1 MYIPSIRPG
10 RIASAIAAA
19 VMTASLV
26 AAPAYADSHV
36 VATIG
41 ADLTPAQKQTVIDYF
56 GSNMNGADIIYV
68 TNADE
73 HAHLDGYIPYEQI
86 GNATYSCALICP
98 TTSGGIRVRAANLNY
113 VTADMLA
120 SALSSAGVRNADV
133 IAICPFKVS
142 GTGALTGVLL
152 AYETATGQPLDQT
165 KKDVATQ
172 ELVVTQT
179 ISNQVGPDA
188 ATLIVNDVKA
198 NVIMNNVTDES
209 QIDAIVETTVNNVVN
224 NTTINNVD
232 NSTTIVDNST
242 TVIDN
247 STVNVTEVTVNNN
260 PSGLTDEDIA
270 ALKEL
275 AKSYAAAGY
284 NYNDM
289 AETLNTVSQNA
300 SASSG
305 IADPMAKELADAA
318 DSAAKDSG
326 AGSAGDAVAKADDAG
341 ATTGTAGTQ
350 IGAAGATTGAA
361 DTASTPNA
369 GTATDATDVSSAT
382 TGTTGAAGAAT
393 DAAGTTAGA
402 ADGAAAGTTT
412 DTNAT
417 PGAGTTDAASTPT
430 ETPAPSIFDGT
441 DDAALGDDV
450 HVTATDQSAAAD
462 TTTTGAGEPA
472 TDPNDPFANV
482 TWDESGD
489 TSQQPGG
496 QPADGQTG
504 AETTGAE
511 AGQPSSSEPPQ
522 TPGDT
527 ADSATLPEP
536 PVPAQS
542 SSVTLV
548 AAATARAT
556 DLVDGTALAVFEEN
570 GQYGLTDAVDGAHLT
585 DAAYT
590 NAFQASDGLVVATQA
605 ADGKMVLLDA
615 QGKQLLSGAYDE
627 IRILSAKW
635 ALGIQRGSMEFD
647 NSVDV
652 YYLPGS
658 TTMPAGTTTSD
669 LLSDAR
675 ANGDYVNIVAASGAV
690 SAYNTSFMPVEG
702 AAPTAIDDFSYAGV
716 SSPDATLDGAAAAA
730 EPAALPALGGTELAV
745 DETTVASPA
754 EGTAGA
760 GAQPA
765 EGVAAPAQETPAGQP
780 TEGVATPT
788 DATTAEQPA
797 GGAGAATPADAAT
810 SEQPV
815 DGTSEAA
822 GEPAATA
829 LPQNAVELSDTNGL
843 LYTAAGA
850 DNKTHLYDANGLD
863 LFNLGFD
870 QVISAH
876 NGGAVVL
883 VDKTANVA
891 WAFQVKAPATL

>member
-26 AAPAYADSHV
+26 AAPAYADSRV

-56 GSNMNGADIIYV
+56 GSNMDGADIIYV
-68 TNADE
+68 TNEDE

-98 TTSGGIRVRAANLNY
+98 TTSGGIHVRAANLNY

-179 ISNQVGPDA
+179 ISNQVGSDA

-224 NTTINNVD
+224 NTTVNNVD

-275 AKSYAAAGY
+275 AKSYASAGY
-284 NYNDM
+284 NYDDM

-300 SASSG
+300 SAASG

-318 DSAAKDSG
+318 ESAAKDNS
-326 AGSAGDAVAKADDAG
+326 AGSADDTGADAG
-341 ATTGTAGTQ
+341 AAGTTT
-350 IGAAGATTGAA
+350 GAAGA
-361 DTASTPNA
+361 ASAPGA
-369 GTATDATDVSSAT
+369 GTVGAT
-382 TGTTGAAGAAT
+382 GAAT

-402 ADGAAAGTTT
+402 TDGAAAGTTT
-412 DTNAT
+412 DTSAA
-417 PGAGTTDAASTPT
+417 PGTGTTDAASTPT
-430 ETPAPSIFDGT
+430 ETPTPSIFDGT

-462 TTTTGAGEPA
+462 TTTTETGEPA
-472 TDPNDPFANV
+472 TNPNDPFASV
-482 TWDESGD
+482 KWDESGD
-489 TSQQPGG
+489 ASQQPGS
-496 QPADGQTG
+496 QPTDGQTG
-504 AETTGAE
+504 TETTGAE
-511 AGQPSSSEPPQ
+511 SGQPSSGEPAQ
-522 TPGDT
+522 TADGTADT
-527 ADSATLPEP
+527 ALPEP
-536 PVPAQS
+536 PTPAQS

-548 AAATARAT
+548 ASATARAT
-556 DLVDGTALAVFEEN
+556 DLVDGTTLTVFEEN
-570 GQYGLTDAVDGAHLT
+570 GQYGLADMVDGTHLT
-585 DAAYT
+585 EAVYT
-590 NAFQASDGLVVATQA
+590 NAFQATDGLVTATQA

-615 QGKQLLSGAYDE
+615 QGKQLLSGPYDE
-627 IRILSAKW
+627 VRVLSTKW

-647 NSVDV
+647 NAVDV

-658 TTMPAGTTTSD
+658 TTIPAGTTTSD

-675 ANGDYVNIVAASGAV
+675 ANGDYLNIVAASGAV
-690 SAYNTSFMPVEG
+690 SAYNASFMPVEG
-702 AAPTAIDDFSYAGV
+702 AVPADINDFSYAGAT
-716 SSPDATLDGAAAAA
+716 STDATLDGAVATA
-730 EPAALPALGGTELAV
+730 EPSALPAMGGTELAV
-745 DETTVASPA
+745 DEATVASPA
-754 EGTAGA
+754 EGTAEA
-760 GAQPA
+760 SAQPT
-765 EGVAAPAQETPAGQP
+765 EGIAAPGEAAPAGQP
-780 TEGVATPT
+780 TEGAT
-788 DATTAEQPA
+788 A
-797 GGAGAATPADAAT
+797 PADAAT
-810 SEQPV
+810 SEQPA
-815 DGTSEAA
+815 DSTSATT
-822 GEPAATA
+822 GEPAAATA
-829 LPQNAVELSDTNGL
+829 LPQNAIELAGTTGL
-843 LYTAAGA
+843 LYTATGA
-850 DNKTHLYDANGLD
+850 DNKTHLFDANGLD
-863 LFNLGFD
+863 LFSLGFD

-876 NGGAVVL
+876 NGGAVIL
-883 VDKTANVA
+883 VDKTSNVA

>member
-26 AAPAYADSHV
+26 AAPAYADSRV

-56 GSNMNGADIIYV
+56 GSNMDGADIIYV
-68 TNADE
+68 TNEDE

-98 TTSGGIRVRAANLNY
+98 TTSGGIHVRAANLNY

-152 AYETATGQPLDQT
+152 AYETATGQPLDQA

-179 ISNQVGPDA
+179 ISNQVGSDA

-260 PSGLTDEDIA
+260 LSGLTDEDIA

-275 AKSYAAAGY
+275 AKSYASAGY
-284 NYNDM
+284 NYDDM

-300 SASSG
+300 SAASG
-305 IADPMAKELADAA
+305 ITDPMAKELADAA
-318 DSAAKDSG
+318 ESAAKDNG
-326 AGSAGDAVAKADDAG
+326 AGSAGDTGADAG
-341 ATTGTAGTQ
+341 
-350 IGAAGATTGAA
+350 
-361 DTASTPNA
+361 
-369 GTATDATDVSSAT
+369 
-382 TGTTGAAGAAT
+382 
-393 DAAGTTAGA
+393 AAGTTAGA
-402 ADGAAAGTTT
+402 AGAEAGAAGTTTETAGATGATTDAAGTGTGSAEGAAAGTTT
-412 DTNAT
+412 DTSAT
-417 PGAGTTDAASTPT
+417 PGAGTTDAASTTT

-441 DDAALGDDV
+441 DDAALGDNV

-462 TTTTGAGEPA
+462 TATTEPGEPA
-472 TDPNDPFANV
+472 TDPNDSFASV
-482 TWDESGD
+482 KWDESGD
-489 TSQQPGG
+489 ASQQPGS
-496 QPADGQTG
+496 QPTDGQTG
-504 AETTGAE
+504 TETTGTE
-511 AGQPSSSEPPQ
+511 SGQPSSGEPAQ
-522 TPGDT
+522 TPDGTADT
-527 ADSATLPEP
+527 ALPEP
-536 PVPAQS
+536 PAPAQS

-548 AAATARAT
+548 ASATARAT
-556 DLVDGTALAVFEEN
+556 DLVDGTTLTVFEEN
-570 GQYGLTDAVDGAHLT
+570 GQYGLADMVDGTRLT
-585 DAAYT
+585 EAVYT
-590 NAFQASDGLVVATQA
+590 NAFQATDGLVTATQA
-605 ADGKMVLLDA
+605 ADGKMILLDA
-615 QGKQLLSGAYDE
+615 QGKQLLSGPYDE
-627 IRILSAKW
+627 IRVLSAKW

-647 NSVDV
+647 NAVDV
-652 YYLPGS
+652 YYLPGN
-658 TTMPAGTTTSD
+658 TTMPVGTTTSD
-669 LLSDAR
+669 LLSDAQ
-675 ANGDYVNIVAASGAV
+675 ANGDYLNIVAASGAV
-690 SAYNTSFMPVEG
+690 SAYNASFTPVEG
-702 AAPTAIDDFSYAGV
+702 AVPADINDFSYAGTDAALEGTGTADG
-716 SSPDATLDGAAAAA
+716 SS
-730 EPAALPALGGTELAV
+730 ALPAMGGTELPV
-745 DETTVASPA
+745 DEATVASPA
-754 EGTAGA
+754 EGTAEA
-760 GAQPA
+760 SAQST
-765 EGVAAPAQETPAGQP
+765 EGIAAPAEAVPAGQP
-780 TEGVATPT
+780 TEGI
-788 DATTAEQPA
+788 
-797 GGAGAATPADAAT
+797 AAPADAAT
-810 SEQPV
+810 SEQPANS
-815 DGTSEAA
+815 TSATT
-822 GEPAATA
+822 GEPAAATA
-829 LPQNAVELSDTNGL
+829 LPQNAIELAGTNGL
-843 LYTAAGA
+843 LYTATGA

-870 QVISAH
+870 QVISTH
-876 NGGAVVL
+876 DGAAIIL

-891 WAFQVKAPATL
+891 WAFQVKTPATL

>member
-26 AAPAYADSHV
+26 AAPAYADSRV

-198 NVIMNNVTDES
+198 NVIMNNVTDEN

-232 NSTTIVDNST
+232 NSTTVVDNST

-275 AKSYAAAGY
+275 AKSYAQAGY

-318 DSAAKDSG
+318 ESAAKDSW
-326 AGSAGDAVAKADDAG
+326 AGSTGDTDAAAGDAGAKADDAS

-350 IGAAGATTGAA
+350 AGAAGATTGAA
-361 DTASTPNA
+361 
-369 GTATDATDVSSAT
+369 GTETGTTDASSA
-382 TGTTGAAGAAT
+382 TTGAAGAT
-393 DAAGTTAGA
+393 GA
-402 ADGAAAGTTT
+402 AADTATTGADSADSAAAGTTT

-417 PGAGTTDAASTPT
+417 PGVDTADAAATPG

-462 TTTTGAGEPA
+462 TTATETGEPA

-482 TWDESGD
+482 TWDESGN
-489 TSQQPGG
+489 TSQQPST

-504 AETTGAE
+504 TE
-511 AGQPSSSEPPQ
+511 AGQPSSNEPTQ
-522 TPGDT
+522 TPDDT
-527 ADSATLPEP
+527 ADFTALPEP
-536 PVPAQS
+536 PAPTQS
-542 SSVTLV
+542 GSVTLV
-548 AAATARAT
+548 AAATTRAT

-570 GQYGLTDAVDGAHLT
+570 GQYGLTDAVDGTHLT
-585 DAAYT
+585 DAVYT
-590 NAFQASDGLVVATQA
+590 NAFQANDGLVVATQA
-605 ADGKMVLLDA
+605 ADGKQVLLDA

-647 NSVDV
+647 NTVDV

-669 LLSDAR
+669 LLSDAQ
-675 ANGDYVNIVAASGAV
+675 ANGDYLNIAAASGAV
-690 SAYNTSFMPVEG
+690 SAYNASFMPVES
-702 AAPTAIDDFSYAGV
+702 AVPADINDFSYA
-716 SSPDATLDGAAAAA
+716 DATSTDAALDGAVAAAD
-730 EPAALPALGGTELAV
+730 PSALPAMDGTELAV

-754 EGTAGA
+754 EGDVEAGA
-760 GAQPA
+760 AETADAQPA
-765 EGVAAPAQETPAGQP
+765 EGVAAPAQETSTGQP
-780 TEGVATPT
+780 TEGI
-788 DATTAEQPA
+788 
-797 GGAGAATPADAAT
+797 AAPADAAT
-810 SEQPV
+810 SEQPA
-815 DGTSEAA
+815 DGTSATT
-822 GEPAATA
+822 GEPAAATG
-829 LPQNAVELSDTNGL
+829 LPQNAVELSGTNGL
-843 LYTAAGA
+843 LYTATDA
-850 DNKTHLYDANGLD
+850 DGRTRLFDASGLD

-883 VDKTANVA
+883 VDKTANVD

>member
-26 AAPAYADSHV
+26 AAPAYADSRV

-56 GSNMNGADIIYV
+56 GSNMDGADIIYV
-68 TNADE
+68 TNEDE

-98 TTSGGIRVRAANLNY
+98 TTSGGIHVRAANLNY

-152 AYETATGQPLDQT
+152 AYETATGQPLDQA

-179 ISNQVGPDA
+179 ISNQVGSDA

-275 AKSYAAAGY
+275 AKSYASAGY
-284 NYNDM
+284 NYDDM

-300 SASSG
+300 SAASG

-318 DSAAKDSG
+318 ESAAKDNG
-326 AGSAGDAVAKADDAG
+326 AGSAGDTGAEGTTAG
-341 ATTGTAGTQ
+341 AAGAASATTGTAG
-350 IGAAGATTGAA
+350 A
-361 DTASTPNA
+361 
-369 GTATDATDVSSAT
+369 
-382 TGTTGAAGAAT
+382 TGTAT
-393 DAAGTTAGA
+393 DAAGTAAGA
-402 ADGAAAGTTT
+402 TDGAATGTTT
-412 DTNAT
+412 DTSAT

-462 TTTTGAGEPA
+462 TTTTEPSEPA
-472 TDPNDPFANV
+472 VDPNDPFANAK
-482 TWDESGD
+482 WDESGD
-489 TSQQPGG
+489 TTQQPGG
-496 QPADGQTG
+496 QPADGQSGT
-504 AETTGAE
+504 ETTGAE
-511 AGQPSSSEPPQ
+511 SGQPSSGEPAQAPDG
-522 TPGDT
+522 TADT
-527 ADSATLPEP
+527 ALPESP
-536 PVPAQS
+536 APAQS

-548 AAATARAT
+548 ATATARAT
-556 DLVDGTALAVFEEN
+556 DLVDGTALTVFEEN
-570 GQYGLTDAVDGAHLT
+570 DQYGLADMVDGTRLT
-585 DAAYT
+585 EAVYT
-590 NAFQASDGLVVATQA
+590 NAFQATDGLVVATQA

-615 QGKQLLSGAYDE
+615 QGKQLLSGSYDE
-627 IRILSAKW
+627 IRVLSAKW

-647 NSVDV
+647 NTADV

-675 ANGDYVNIVAASGAV
+675 ANGDYLNIVAASGAV
-690 SAYNTSFMPVEG
+690 SAYNASFMPVEG
-702 AAPTAIDDFSYAGV
+702 AVPADINDFSYAGAT
-716 SSPDATLDGAAAAA
+716 STDATLDGAVATA
-730 EPAALPALGGTELAV
+730 EPSALPAMGGTELAV
-745 DETTVASPA
+745 DEATVASPA
-754 EGTAGA
+754 EGTAEA
-760 GAQPA
+760 SAQPA
-765 EGVAAPAQETPAGQP
+765 EGIAAPADATSAGQP
-780 TEGVATPT
+780 TEG
-788 DATTAEQPA
+788 
-797 GGAGAATPADAAT
+797 AAAPADAAA
-810 SEQPV
+810 SEQPA
-815 DGTSEAA
+815 DSTSATT
-822 GEPAATA
+822 GEPAAATA
-829 LPQNAVELSDTNGL
+829 LPQNAIELAGTNGL
-843 LYTAAGA
+843 LYTATGA
-850 DNKTHLYDANGLD
+850 DNKTRLYDASGLD
-863 LFNLGFD
+863 LFSLGFD
-870 QVISAH
+870 QVISTH

-883 VDKTANVA
+883 VDKTSNVA

>member
-26 AAPAYADSHV
+26 AAPAYADSRV

-232 NSTTIVDNST
+232 NSTTVVDNST

-275 AKSYAAAGY
+275 AKSYAQAGY
-284 NYNDM
+284 NYDDM

-318 DSAAKDSG
+318 ETAAKDSG
-326 AGSAGDAVAKADDAG
+326 AGSAGDAGAKADDAS

-350 IGAAGATTGAA
+350 TGAAGATTGAA
-361 DTASTPNA
+361 
-369 GTATDATDVSSAT
+369 GTETGTSDASSA
-382 TGTTGAAGAAT
+382 TTGAAGAT
-393 DAAGTTAGA
+393 GA
-402 ADGAAAGTTT
+402 AADTATTGADSADSAAAGTTT
-412 DTNAT
+412 DASAT

-450 HVTATDQSAAAD
+450 HVTTTDQSAAAD
-462 TTTTGAGEPA
+462 TTTGAGEPA

-482 TWDESGD
+482 TWDESGN
-489 TSQQPGG
+489 TSQQPSG
-496 QPADGQTG
+496 QPANGQTG
-504 AETTGAE
+504 TET
-511 AGQPSSSEPPQ
+511 GQPSSSEPAQ
-522 TPGDT
+522 TPDDT

-548 AAATARAT
+548 AAATTRAT

-570 GQYGLTDAVDGAHLT
+570 GQYGLTDAVDAARLT
-585 DAAYT
+585 DAVYT
-590 NAFQASDGLVVATQA
+590 NAFHANDSLVVATQA
-605 ADGKMVLLDA
+605 ADGKQVLLDA

-647 NSVDV
+647 NTVDV

-669 LLSDAR
+669 LLSDAQ
-675 ANGDYVNIVAASGAV
+675 ANGDYLNIVAASGAV
-690 SAYNTSFMPVEG
+690 SAYNASFMPVEG
-702 AAPTAIDDFSYAGV
+702 VAPADINDSSYAGATNT
-716 SSPDATLDGAAAAA
+716 DAALDGAAAATD
-730 EPAALPALGGTELAV
+730 PSALPALGGTELTV
-745 DETTVASPA
+745 DETTVASPV
-754 EGTAGA
+754 EGGTEA

-765 EGVAAPAQETPAGQP
+765 EGVAAPAQETSAGQP
-780 TEGVATPT
+780 TEGIAASA
-788 DATTAEQPA
+788 DAT
-797 GGAGAATPADAAT
+797 T
-810 SEQPV
+810 SEQPA
-815 DGTSEAA
+815 DGTSATT
-822 GEPAATA
+822 GVPAATG
-829 LPQNAVELSDTNGL
+829 LPQNAVELSGTNGL
-843 LYTAAGA
+843 LYTVAGA

-876 NGGAVVL
+876 SGAAIIL
-883 VDKTANVA
+883 VDKTTNVA
-891 WAFQVKAPATL
+891 WAFQVKTPATL

>member
-26 AAPAYADSHV
+26 ATPAYADSRV

-56 GSNMNGADIIYV
+56 GSNMDGADIIYV
-68 TNADE
+68 TNEDE

-98 TTSGGIRVRAANLNY
+98 TTSGGIHVRAANLNY

-179 ISNQVGPDA
+179 ISNQVGSDA

-247 STVNVTEVTVNNN
+247 STVNVTEVTVNNS

-284 NYNDM
+284 NYDDM

-300 SASSG
+300 SAASG

-318 DSAAKDSG
+318 ESAAKDS
-326 AGSAGDAVAKADDAG
+326 SAGGVGDTGADAG
-341 ATTGTAGTQ
+341 AAGT
-350 IGAAGATTGAA
+350 TTGAA
-361 DTASTPNA
+361 STGTATGATGVSSTTA
-369 GTATDATDVSSAT
+369 GTAGATGTATDTAG
-382 TGTTGAAGAAT
+382 TGTGS
-393 DAAGTTAGA
+393 
-402 ADGAAAGTTT
+402 ADGVAAGTTT
-412 DTNAT
+412 DTSAT

-430 ETPAPSIFDGT
+430 EAPAPSIFDGT

-462 TTTTGAGEPA
+462 TTTTETSEPA
-472 TDPNDPFANV
+472 TDPNDPFAGV
-482 TWDESGD
+482 KWDESGD
-489 TSQQPGG
+489 AAQQPGD
-496 QPADGQTG
+496 QPTDGQAGTEAAG
-504 AETTGAE
+504 AES
-511 AGQPSSSEPPQ
+511 GQPSSSEPTQ
-522 TPGDT
+522 TPDGT
-527 ADSATLPEP
+527 AGAALPEP
-536 PVPAQS
+536 PAPAQS

-548 AAATARAT
+548 ATATARAT
-556 DLVDGTALAVFEEN
+556 DLVDSTALTVFEEN
-570 GQYGLTDAVDGAHLT
+570 GQYGLADMVDGTRLT
-585 DAAYT
+585 EAVYT
-590 NAFQASDGLVVATQA
+590 NAFQATDGLVTATQA

-615 QGKQLLSGAYDE
+615 QGKQLLSGSYDE
-627 IRILSAKW
+627 IRVLSAKW
-635 ALGIQRGSMEFD
+635 ALGIQRGSVEFD

-652 YYLPGS
+652 YYLPGN

-675 ANGDYVNIVAASGAV
+675 ANGDYLNIVAASGAV
-690 SAYNTSFMPVEG
+690 SAYNASFMPVEG
-702 AAPTAIDDFSYAGV
+702 AALTDINDFSYAG
-716 SSPDATLDGAAAAA
+716 TGAAPEGAGVADSSIT
-730 EPAALPALGGTELAV
+730 LPAMGGTELAV
-745 DETTVASPA
+745 DEATIAAPTEGGIEAS
-754 EGTAGA
+754 
-760 GAQPA
+760 AQPA
-765 EGVAAPAQETPAGQP
+765 EGIAAPAE
-780 TEGVATPT
+780 
-788 DATTAEQPA
+788 ATTPEQPAESMAAPADAAAAEQPA
-797 GGAGAATPADAAT
+797 
-810 SEQPV
+810 
-815 DGTSEAA
+815 DGTSATT
-822 GEPAATA
+822 GEPAAATA
-829 LPQNAVELSDTNGL
+829 LPQNAVELAGTNGL
-843 LYTAAGA
+843 LYTATDA
-850 DNKTHLYDANGLD
+850 DNQTHLYDANGLD

-876 NGGAVVL
+876 NGAAVVL

-891 WAFQVKAPATL
+891 WAFQVKAAATL

>member
-26 AAPAYADSHV
+26 AAPAYADSRV

-56 GSNMNGADIIYV
+56 GSNMDGADIIYV
-68 TNADE
+68 TNEDE

-98 TTSGGIRVRAANLNY
+98 TTSGGIHVRAANLNY

-152 AYETATGQPLDQT
+152 AYETATGQPLDQA

-179 ISNQVGPDA
+179 ISNQVGSDA

-275 AKSYAAAGY
+275 AKSYASAGY
-284 NYNDM
+284 NYDDM

-300 SASSG
+300 SAASG
-305 IADPMAKELADAA
+305 ITDPMAKELADAA
-318 DSAAKDSG
+318 ESAAKDNS
-326 AGSAGDAVAKADDAG
+326 AGSASDTG
-341 ATTGTAGTQ
+341 AEGTTA
-350 IGAAGATTGAA
+350 GAAGAEAGAA
-361 DTASTPNA
+361 GKPGA
-369 GTATDATDVSSAT
+369 GTADASGAT
-382 TGTTGAAGAAT
+382 TETAGTTGAAT

-402 ADGAAAGTTT
+402 TDGVAAGTTT
-412 DTNAT
+412 DTSTT
-417 PGAGTTDAASTPT
+417 PGTGTTDTASTPT
-430 ETPAPSIFDGT
+430 ETPTPSIFDGT
-441 DDAALGDDV
+441 DDAALGNDV

-462 TTTTGAGEPA
+462 TATTEPGEPA
-472 TDPNDPFANV
+472 TDPNDPFASV
-482 TWDESGD
+482 KRDESGD
-489 TSQQPGG
+489 ASQQPGD
-496 QPADGQTG
+496 QPADGQSGT
-504 AETTGAE
+504 ETTGAE
-511 AGQPSSSEPPQ
+511 SGQPSSGEPAQ
-522 TPGDT
+522 TPDGT
-527 ADSATLPEP
+527 ADAALPEP
-536 PVPAQS
+536 PAPAQS

-548 AAATARAT
+548 ATATARTT
-556 DLVDGTALAVFEEN
+556 DLVDGTALTVFEEN
-570 GQYGLTDAVDGAHLT
+570 GQYGLADMVDGTHLT
-585 DAAYT
+585 DAVYA
-590 NAFQASDGLVVATQA
+590 NAFQATDGLVTATQA

-615 QGKQLLSGAYDE
+615 QGKQLLSGPYDE
-627 IRILSAKW
+627 VRVLSAKW

-647 NSVDV
+647 NTVDV

-669 LLSDAR
+669 LLSDAQ
-675 ANGDYVNIVAASGAV
+675 ANGDYLNIVAASGAV
-690 SAYNTSFMPVEG
+690 SAYNASFMPVEG
-702 AAPTAIDDFSYAGV
+702 AVPADINDFSYAGAT
-716 SSPDATLDGAAAAA
+716 STDTTLDGAVATAD
-730 EPAALPALGGTELAV
+730 PSALPAMGGTELAV
-745 DETTVASPA
+745 DEATVASPA
-754 EGTAGA
+754 EGAA
-760 GAQPA
+760 EASAQPA
-765 EGVAAPAQETPAGQP
+765 EGIAAPAEATSAGQP
-780 TEGVATPT
+780 TEG
-788 DATTAEQPA
+788 
-797 GGAGAATPADAAT
+797 AAVPADAAT
-810 SEQPV
+810 SEQPA
-815 DGTSEAA
+815 DSTSATT
-822 GEPAATA
+822 GEPAAATA
-829 LPQNAVELSDTNGL
+829 LPQNAIELAGTNGL
-843 LYTAAGA
+843 LYTATGA

-876 NGGAVVL
+876 NGAAIIL
-883 VDKTANVA
+883 VDKTSNVA
-891 WAFQVKAPATL
+891 WAFQVKTPATL

>member
-10 RIASAIAAA
+10 RIASTIAAA

-26 AAPAYADSHV
+26 VAPAYADSRV
-36 VATIG
+36 VVTIG

-73 HAHLDGYIPYEQI
+73 HAHLDGYIPNEQI

-232 NSTTIVDNST
+232 NSTTVVDNST

-275 AKSYAAAGY
+275 AKSYAQAGY
-284 NYNDM
+284 NYDDM

-318 DSAAKDSG
+318 ESAAKDNG
-326 AGSAGDAVAKADDAG
+326 AGSAGDAGAKADDAG

-350 IGAAGATTGAA
+350 TGAAGATTGAA
-361 DTASTPNA
+361 GTEA
-369 GTATDATDVSSAT
+369 GTTDASGA
-382 TGTTGAAGAAT
+382 TTGAAGAT
-393 DAAGTTAGA
+393 DAATDTATTGA
-402 ADGAAAGTTT
+402 DSADSAAAGTTT
-412 DTNAT
+412 DASAT

-441 DDAALGDDV
+441 DDTALGDDV

-462 TTTTGAGEPA
+462 TMTTETGEPE

-489 TSQQPGG
+489 TTQQPSG

-504 AETTGAE
+504 TETTGTE
-511 AGQPSSSEPPQ
+511 AGQPSSNEPAQ
-522 TPGDT
+522 TPDDT
-527 ADSATLPEP
+527 ADPVALPEP

-570 GQYGLTDAVDGAHLT
+570 GQYGLTDAVDGTHLT
-585 DAAYT
+585 DAVYT
-590 NAFQASDGLVVATQA
+590 NAFQANDGLVVATQA
-605 ADGKMVLLDA
+605 ADGKQVLLDA

-647 NSVDV
+647 NTVDV

-669 LLSDAR
+669 LLSDAQ
-675 ANGDYVNIVAASGAV
+675 ANGDYVNIMAASGAV
-690 SAYNTSFMPVEG
+690 SAYNASFMPVEG
-702 AAPTAIDDFSYAGV
+702 AVPADINDFSYA
-716 SSPDATLDGAAAAA
+716 DATSTDAALDGAVAAAD
-730 EPAALPALGGTELAV
+730 PSALPALGGTELAV

-754 EGTAGA
+754 EDGVEAGVAETA
-760 GAQPA
+760 GAQPT
-765 EGVAAPAQETPAGQP
+765 EGTTAPAEAASTGQP
-780 TEGVATPT
+780 TEGIAAPA
-788 DATTAEQPA
+788 DATTSEQPA
-797 GGAGAATPADAAT
+797 GSTSATT
-810 SEQPV
+810 
-815 DGTSEAA
+815 
-822 GEPAATA
+822 GEPAAATV
-829 LPQNAVELSDTNGL
+829 LPQNAIELAGTNGL
-843 LYTAAGA
+843 LYTATGT
-850 DNKTHLYDANGLD
+850 DNKTRLYDANGLD
-863 LFNLGFD
+863 LFSIGFD

-876 NGGAVVL
+876 NGSAVVL

-891 WAFQVKAPATL
+891 WAFQVKTPATL

>member
-1 MYIPSIRPG
+1 MYIPSLRPG

-26 AAPAYADSHV
+26 AAPAYADSRV

-232 NSTTIVDNST
+232 NSTTVVDNST

-275 AKSYAAAGY
+275 AKSYAQAGY
-284 NYNDM
+284 NYDDM

-318 DSAAKDSG
+318 ESAAKDNG
-326 AGSAGDAVAKADDAG
+326 AGSAGDTGTASGDTGAAAG
-341 ATTGTAGTQ
+341 DVSTATGTAGTQ
-350 IGAAGATTGAA
+350 EGAAGATTGAA
-361 DTASTPNA
+361 STE
-369 GTATDATDVSSAT
+369 
-382 TGTTGAAGAAT
+382 TGTT
-393 DAAGTTAGA
+393 DASSTTAGA
-402 ADGAAAGTTT
+402 AGATDATTDTATTGTGPADSAAAGMTT
-412 DTNAT
+412 DASAT
-417 PGAGTTDAASTPT
+417 PGAGTTDAAATPS
-430 ETPAPSIFDGT
+430 ETPAPNIFDGT

-462 TTTTGAGEPA
+462 TTTGAGEPA

-482 TWDESGD
+482 TWDESGN
-489 TSQQPGG
+489 TSQQPST

-504 AETTGAE
+504 TE
-511 AGQPSSSEPPQ
+511 AGQPSSSGPAQ
-522 TPGDT
+522 TPDDT
-527 ADSATLPEP
+527 ADSAALPEP
-536 PVPAQS
+536 PMPAQS

-548 AAATARAT
+548 AAATTRAT
-556 DLVDGTALAVFEEN
+556 DLVDGTALTVFEEN

-585 DAAYT
+585 DAVYT
-590 NAFQASDGLVVATQA
+590 NAFQANDGLVVATQA
-605 ADGKMVLLDA
+605 ADGKQTLLDA

-647 NSVDV
+647 NTVDV

-669 LLSDAR
+669 LLSDAQ
-675 ANGDYVNIVAASGAV
+675 ANGDYLNIVAASGVV
-690 SAYNTSFMPVEG
+690 SAYNASFMPVEG
-702 AAPTAIDDFSYAGV
+702 VAPADINDFSYAGAT
-716 SSPDATLDGAAAAA
+716 STDATPDGTAAAT
-730 EPAALPALGGTELAV
+730 EPSALPALSGTELAV
-745 DETTVASPA
+745 DETTVASPVEDGVEAGAA
-754 EGTAGA
+754 ETA

-765 EGVAAPAQETPAGQP
+765 EGVAAPAQETSAGQP
-780 TEGVATPT
+780 TEGI
-788 DATTAEQPA
+788 
-797 GGAGAATPADAAT
+797 AAPADAAT
-810 SEQPV
+810 SEQPA
-815 DGTSEAA
+815 GSTSATT
-822 GEPAATA
+822 GEPAAATV
-829 LPQNAVELSDTNGL
+829 LPQNAIELAGTNGL
-843 LYTAAGA
+843 LYTATGT

-870 QVISAH
+870 QIISAR
-876 NGGAVVL
+876 NGAAVVL

-891 WAFQVKAPATL
+891 WAFEVKTPATL

>member
-26 AAPAYADSHV
+26 AAPAYADSRV

-56 GSNMNGADIIYV
+56 GSNMDGADIIYV
-68 TNADE
+68 TNEDE

-98 TTSGGIRVRAANLNY
+98 TTSGGIHVRAANLNY

-179 ISNQVGPDA
+179 ISNQVGSDA

-275 AKSYAAAGY
+275 AKSYASAGY
-284 NYNDM
+284 NYDDM

-300 SASSG
+300 SAASG

-318 DSAAKDSG
+318 ESAAKDNG
-326 AGSAGDAVAKADDAG
+326 AGSAGDTGAEDTTTEAAG
-341 ATTGTAGTQ
+341 AEAGASGAAA
-350 IGAAGATTGAA
+350 GAAGAEAGAA
-361 DTASTPNA
+361 
-369 GTATDATDVSSAT
+369 
-382 TGTTGAAGAAT
+382 GAAGAAT

-402 ADGAAAGTTT
+402 TDGTAAGTTT
-412 DTNAT
+412 DTSAT
-417 PGAGTTDAASTPT
+417 PGAGTTDAASAPT
-430 ETPAPSIFDGT
+430 ETSTPSIFDGT

-462 TTTTGAGEPA
+462 TTTTETSEPA
-472 TDPNDPFANV
+472 TDPNDPFAGV
-482 TWDESGD
+482 KWDESGD
-489 TSQQPGG
+489 AAQQPGG

-504 AETTGAE
+504 AEAS
-511 AGQPSSSEPPQ
+511 QPSSGEPAQAPD
-522 TPGDT
+522 GT
-527 ADSATLPEP
+527 ADAALPEP
-536 PVPAQS
+536 PAPAQS

-548 AAATARAT
+548 ATATARAT
-556 DLVDGTALAVFEEN
+556 DLVDSTALTVFEEN
-570 GQYGLTDAVDGAHLT
+570 GQYGLADMVDGTRLT
-585 DAAYT
+585 KAVYT
-590 NAFQASDGLVVATQA
+590 NAFQATDGLVTATQA

-615 QGKQLLSGAYDE
+615 QGKQLLSGSYDK
-627 IRILSAKW
+627 IRVLSAKW

-647 NSVDV
+647 NTVDV

-675 ANGDYVNIVAASGAV
+675 ANGDYLNIVAASGAV
-690 SAYNTSFMPVEG
+690 SAYNASFMPVEG
-702 AAPTAIDDFSYAGV
+702 AAPTDINDFSYAGAT
-716 SSPDATLDGAAAAA
+716 STDATLDGVTAAAD
-730 EPAALPALGGTELAV
+730 PSALPAMGGTELAV
-745 DETTVASPA
+745 DETTVVAPTEGGIEAS
-754 EGTAGA
+754 
-760 GAQPA
+760 AQPA
-765 EGVAAPAQETPAGQP
+765 EGIAAS
-780 TEGVATPT
+780 
-788 DATTAEQPA
+788 
-797 GGAGAATPADAAT
+797 AGAATPEQPAEGMAAPADAAAA
-810 SEQPV
+810 EQPA
-815 DGTSEAA
+815 DGTSATT
-822 GEPAATA
+822 GEPAAAA
-829 LPQNAVELSDTNGL
+829 LPQNAAELAGTNGL
-843 LYTAAGA
+843 LYTATGA

-863 LFNLGFD
+863 LFSLGFD

-876 NGGAVVL
+876 NGGAVAL

-891 WAFQVKAPATL
+891 WAFQVKAAATL

>member
-26 AAPAYADSHV
+26 AAPAYADSRV

-56 GSNMNGADIIYV
+56 GSNMDGADIIYV
-68 TNADE
+68 TNEDE

-98 TTSGGIRVRAANLNY
+98 TTSGGIHVRAANLNY

-152 AYETATGQPLDQT
+152 AYETATGQPLDQA

-179 ISNQVGPDA
+179 ISNQVGSDA

-224 NTTINNVD
+224 NTTVNNVD

-275 AKSYAAAGY
+275 AKSYASAGY
-284 NYNDM
+284 NYDDM

-300 SASSG
+300 SAASG

-318 DSAAKDSG
+318 ESAAKDNS
-326 AGSAGDAVAKADDAG
+326 AGSADDTGADAG
-341 ATTGTAGTQ
+341 AAGTTT
-350 IGAAGATTGAA
+350 GAAGA
-361 DTASTPNA
+361 ASAPGA
-369 GTATDATDVSSAT
+369 GTVGAT
-382 TGTTGAAGAAT
+382 GAAT
-393 DAAGTTAGA
+393 DAAGTTADS

-412 DTNAT
+412 DTSAT
-417 PGAGTTDAASTPT
+417 PGTGTTDAASTPT

-450 HVTATDQSAAAD
+450 HVTATDQSAATD
-462 TTTTGAGEPA
+462 TATTEPGEPA
-472 TDPNDPFANV
+472 ADPNDPFASV
-482 TWDESGD
+482 KWDESGD
-489 TSQQPGG
+489 ASQQPGD
-496 QPADGQTG
+496 QPADGQAGAEATG
-504 AETTGAE
+504 AES
-511 AGQPSSSEPPQ
+511 GQPSSSKPVQAPD
-522 TPGDT
+522 GA
-527 ADSATLPEP
+527 ADAALPEP
-536 PVPAQS
+536 PAPAQS

-548 AAATARAT
+548 ATATARAT
-556 DLVDGTALAVFEEN
+556 DLVDGTALTVFEEN
-570 GQYGLTDAVDGAHLT
+570 GQYGLADMMDGTRLTEAV
-585 DAAYT
+585 YT
-590 NAFQASDGLVVATQA
+590 NAFQATDGLVAATQA

-615 QGKQLLSGAYDE
+615 QGKQLLSSSYDE
-627 IRILSAKW
+627 IRVLSAKW

-647 NSVDV
+647 NTVDV

-669 LLSDAR
+669 LLSDAQ
-675 ANGDYVNIVAASGAV
+675 ANGDYLNIVAASGAV
-690 SAYNTSFMPVEG
+690 SAYNASFMPVEG
-702 AAPTAIDDFSYAGV
+702 AVPADINDFSYAGAT
-716 SSPDATLDGAAAAA
+716 STDATLDGVAAAA
-730 EPAALPALGGTELAV
+730 EPSALPAMGGTELAA
-745 DETTVASPA
+745 DEATAASPA
-754 EGTAGA
+754 ESTVEASAQPTESIAAPDEATSAG
-760 GAQPA
+760 QPA
-765 EGVAAPAQETPAGQP
+765 EGIAA
-780 TEGVATPT
+780 
-788 DATTAEQPA
+788 
-797 GGAGAATPADAAT
+797 PADAAT
-810 SEQPV
+810 SEQPANS
-815 DGTSEAA
+815 TSATT
-822 GEPAATA
+822 GEPAAATA
-829 LPQNAVELSDTNGL
+829 LPQNAIELAGTTGL
-843 LYTAAGA
+843 LYTATGA

-876 NGGAVVL
+876 NGGAIVL
-883 VDKTANVA
+883 VDKTANIA

>member
-26 AAPAYADSHV
+26 AAPAYADSRV

-56 GSNMNGADIIYV
+56 GSNMDGADIIYV
-68 TNADE
+68 TNEDE

-98 TTSGGIRVRAANLNY
+98 TTSGGIHVRAANLNY

-179 ISNQVGPDA
+179 ISNQVGSDA

-275 AKSYAAAGY
+275 AKSYASAGY
-284 NYNDM
+284 NYDDM

-300 SASSG
+300 SAASG
-305 IADPMAKELADAA
+305 IADPMAKELANAA
-318 DSAAKDSG
+318 ESAAKDNG
-326 AGSAGDAVAKADDAG
+326 AGSVGDTGAAGT
-341 ATTGTAGTQ
+341 TTGAEGTEA
-350 IGAAGATTGAA
+350 GAAGATTE
-361 DTASTPNA
+361 T
-369 GTATDATDVSSAT
+369 
-382 TGTTGAAGAAT
+382 AGAMGTAT
-393 DAAGTTAGA
+393 DAAGTGTGS

-412 DTNAT
+412 DTSST

-441 DDAALGDDV
+441 DDTALGDDV

-462 TTTTGAGEPA
+462 TATTEPSEPA
-472 TDPNDPFANV
+472 TDPNDPFASV
-482 TWDESGD
+482 KWDESGD
-489 TSQQPGG
+489 ASQQPGDK
-496 QPADGQTG
+496 PADGQTG
-504 AETTGAE
+504 AES
-511 AGQPSSSEPPQ
+511 GQPSSGEPTQ
-522 TPGDT
+522 TPDST
-527 ADSATLPEP
+527 ADAALPEP
-536 PVPAQS
+536 PAPAQS

-548 AAATARAT
+548 ATATARAT
-556 DLVDGTALAVFEEN
+556 DLVDGTALTVFEEN
-570 GQYGLTDAVDGAHLT
+570 GQYGLADMVDGTRLT
-585 DAAYT
+585 EAVYT
-590 NAFQASDGLVVATQA
+590 NAFQATDGLVVATQA

-615 QGKQLLSGAYDE
+615 QGKQLLSGPYDE
-627 IRILSAKW
+627 VRVLSAKW

-647 NSVDV
+647 NAVDV
-652 YYLPGS
+652 YYLPGN

-669 LLSDAR
+669 LLSDAQ
-675 ANGDYVNIVAASGAV
+675 ANGDYLNIVAASGAV
-690 SAYNTSFMPVEG
+690 SAYNASFIPVEG
-702 AAPTAIDDFSYAGV
+702 AVPADINDFSYAGAT
-716 SSPDATLDGAAAAA
+716 STDATLDGVAAAA
-730 EPAALPALGGTELAV
+730 EPSALPAMGGTELAV
-745 DETTVASPA
+745 DEATVASPA
-754 EGTAGA
+754 ESTAEA
-760 GAQPA
+760 SARPT
-765 EGVAAPAQETPAGQP
+765 EGIAAPAEAAPAGQP
-780 TEGVATPT
+780 IE
-788 DATTAEQPA
+788 
-797 GGAGAATPADAAT
+797 GAAAPADAAT
-810 SEQPV
+810 SEQPT
-815 DGTSEAA
+815 DSTSATT
-822 GEPAATA
+822 GEPAAAAA
-829 LPQNAVELSDTNGL
+829 LPQSAIELAGTNGL
-843 LYTAAGA
+843 LYTATGA
-850 DNKTHLYDANGLD
+850 DNKTRLYDANGLD
-863 LFNLGFD
+863 LFSLGFD

-876 NGGAVVL
+876 NGSTVVL

>member
-26 AAPAYADSHV
+26 AAPAYADSRV

-56 GSNMNGADIIYV
+56 GSNMDGADIIYV
-68 TNADE
+68 TNEDE

-98 TTSGGIRVRAANLNY
+98 TTSGGIHVRAANLNY

-179 ISNQVGPDA
+179 ISNQVGSDA

-275 AKSYAAAGY
+275 AKSYASAGY
-284 NYNDM
+284 NYDDM

-300 SASSG
+300 SAASG

-318 DSAAKDSG
+318 ESAAKDNG
-326 AGSAGDAVAKADDAG
+326 AGSAGD
-341 ATTGTAGTQ
+341 
-350 IGAAGATTGAA
+350 TGAE
-361 DTASTPNA
+361 DT
-369 GTATDATDVSSAT
+369 
-382 TGTTGAAGAAT
+382 TTGAAGAEAGASGATTETAGATGATT

-402 ADGAAAGTTT
+402 TDGAAAGTTT
-412 DTNAT
+412 DASAT
-417 PGAGTTDAASTPT
+417 PGASTTDAASTPT
-430 ETPAPSIFDGT
+430 ETPTPSIFDGT

-462 TTTTGAGEPA
+462 TTTTEPSEPA
-472 TDPNDPFANV
+472 TDPNDPFAGV
-482 TWDESGD
+482 KWDESGD
-489 TSQQPGG
+489 PAQQPGG

-504 AETTGAE
+504 TEAAGAE
-511 AGQPSSSEPPQ
+511 SGQPSSGEPAQVPDG
-522 TPGDT
+522 TADT
-527 ADSATLPEP
+527 ALPEP
-536 PVPAQS
+536 PAPAQS

-556 DLVDGTALAVFEEN
+556 DLVDGTALTIFEEN
-570 GQYGLTDAVDGAHLT
+570 GQYGLADMVDGTRLT
-585 DAAYT
+585 EAVYT
-590 NAFQASDGLVVATQA
+590 NAFQATDGLVVATQA

-615 QGKQLLSGAYDE
+615 QGKQLLSGSYDE
-627 IRILSAKW
+627 VRVLSAKW

-647 NSVDV
+647 NAVDV

-669 LLSDAR
+669 LLSDAQ
-675 ANGDYVNIVAASGAV
+675 ANGDYLNIVAANGAV
-690 SAYNTSFMPVEG
+690 SAYNASFIPVEG
-702 AAPTAIDDFSYAGV
+702 ATPTDINDFSHAGTDAAPEGAGV
-716 SSPDATLDGAAAAA
+716 ADSSIT
-730 EPAALPALGGTELAV
+730 LPALGSTELAV
-745 DETTVASPA
+745 DEATVASPA
-754 EGTAGA
+754 EGGVEAS
-760 GAQPA
+760 AQPA
-765 EGVAAPAQETPAGQP
+765 EGIAAPADATSAGQP
-780 TEGVATPT
+780 AEGMAAP
-788 DATTAEQPA
+788 AEAAAAEQPA
-797 GGAGAATPADAAT
+797 DSTSATT
-810 SEQPV
+810 
-815 DGTSEAA
+815 
-822 GEPAATA
+822 GEPAAVTA
-829 LPQNAVELSDTNGL
+829 LPQNAIELAGTNGL
-843 LYTAAGA
+843 LYTATDA

-876 NGGAVVL
+876 NGAAVVL

-891 WAFQVKAPATL
+891 WAFQVKAAATL

>member
-26 AAPAYADSHV
+26 AAPAYADSRV

-56 GSNMNGADIIYV
+56 GSNMDGADIIYV
-68 TNADE
+68 TNEDE

-98 TTSGGIRVRAANLNY
+98 TTSGGIHVRAANLNY

-152 AYETATGQPLDQT
+152 AYETATGQPLDQA

-179 ISNQVGPDA
+179 ISNQVGSDA

-275 AKSYAAAGY
+275 AKSYASAGY
-284 NYNDM
+284 NYDDM

-300 SASSG
+300 SAASG
-305 IADPMAKELADAA
+305 ITDPMAKELADAA
-318 DSAAKDSG
+318 ESAAKDNG
-326 AGSAGDAVAKADDAG
+326 AGSMGDTGADAG
-341 ATTGTAGTQ
+341 AASAAA
-350 IGAAGATTGAA
+350 GAAGAEAGAA
-361 DTASTPNA
+361 GTPNA
-369 GTATDATDVSSAT
+369 GTADASGAT
-382 TGTTGAAGAAT
+382 TETAGATGAAT

-402 ADGAAAGTTT
+402 ADGVAAGTTT
-412 DTNAT
+412 DTSAT
-417 PGAGTTDAASTPT
+417 PGTGTTDAASTLT

-462 TTTTGAGEPA
+462 TATTEPGEPA
-472 TDPNDPFANV
+472 TDPNDPFASV
-482 TWDESGD
+482 KWDESGD
-489 TSQQPGG
+489 ATQQPGG
-496 QPADGQTG
+496 QPVDGQTG
-504 AETTGAE
+504 TEASQPASEGATG
-511 AGQPSSSEPPQ
+511 EPAQ
-522 TPGDT
+522 TPDGT
-527 ADSATLPEP
+527 ADAALPEP

-548 AAATARAT
+548 ASATARAT
-556 DLVDGTALAVFEEN
+556 DLVDGTALTVFEEN
-570 GQYGLTDAVDGAHLT
+570 GQYGLADMVDGAHLT

-590 NAFQASDGLVVATQA
+590 NAFQATDGLVVATQA

-615 QGKQLLSGAYDE
+615 KGKQLLSGSYDE
-627 IRILSAKW
+627 IRVLSAKW

-647 NSVDV
+647 NTVDV
-652 YYLPGS
+652 YYLPGN
-658 TTMPAGTTTSD
+658 TTIPAGTTTSD
-669 LLSDAR
+669 LLSDAQ
-675 ANGDYVNIVAASGAV
+675 ANGDYLNIVAASGAV
-690 SAYNTSFMPVEG
+690 SAYNASFMPVEG
-702 AAPTAIDDFSYAGV
+702 AAPTDINDFSYA
-716 SSPDATLDGAAAAA
+716 SATSTDATLDGVAAAA
-730 EPAALPALGGTELAV
+730 EPSALPAMGGTELAV
-745 DETTVASPA
+745 DEATVASPA
-754 EGTAGA
+754 EGGVEAS
-760 GAQPA
+760 AQTT
-765 EGVAAPAQETPAGQP
+765 EGIAAPAEAAPAGQP
-780 TEGVATPT
+780 TEG
-788 DATTAEQPA
+788 
-797 GGAGAATPADAAT
+797 AAAPADAAA
-810 SEQPV
+810 SEQPA
-815 DGTSEAA
+815 DSTSATT
-822 GEPAATA
+822 GEPAAATA
-829 LPQNAVELSDTNGL
+829 LPQNAIELAGTNGL
-843 LYTAAGA
+843 LYTATVA

-863 LFNLGFD
+863 LFSLGFD

-876 NGGAVVL
+876 NGSAVVL
-883 VDKTANVA
+883 VDKTSNVA
-891 WAFQVKAPATL
+891 WAFQVKATATL

>member
-26 AAPAYADSHV
+26 AAPAYADSRD

-56 GSNMNGADIIYV
+56 GSNMDGADIIYV
-68 TNADE
+68 TNEDE

-98 TTSGGIRVRAANLNY
+98 TTSGGIHVRAANLNY

-179 ISNQVGPDA
+179 ISNQVGSDA

-224 NTTINNVD
+224 NTTVNNVD

-275 AKSYAAAGY
+275 AKSYASAGY
-284 NYNDM
+284 NYDDM

-300 SASSG
+300 SAASG

-318 DSAAKDSG
+318 ESAAKDNS
-326 AGSAGDAVAKADDAG
+326 AGSADDTGADAG
-341 ATTGTAGTQ
+341 AAGTTT
-350 IGAAGATTGAA
+350 GAAGA
-361 DTASTPNA
+361 ASAPGA
-369 GTATDATDVSSAT
+369 GTVGAT
-382 TGTTGAAGAAT
+382 GAAT

-402 ADGAAAGTTT
+402 TDGAAAGTTT
-412 DTNAT
+412 DTSAA
-417 PGAGTTDAASTPT
+417 PGTGTTDAASTPT
-430 ETPAPSIFDGT
+430 ETPTPSIFDGT

-462 TTTTGAGEPA
+462 TTTTETGEPA
-472 TDPNDPFANV
+472 TNPNDPFASV
-482 TWDESGD
+482 KWDESGD
-489 TSQQPGG
+489 ASQQPGS
-496 QPADGQTG
+496 QPTDGQTG
-504 AETTGAE
+504 TETTGAE
-511 AGQPSSSEPPQ
+511 SGQPSSGEPAQ
-522 TPGDT
+522 TADGTADT
-527 ADSATLPEP
+527 ALPEP
-536 PVPAQS
+536 PTPAQS

-548 AAATARAT
+548 ASATARAT
-556 DLVDGTALAVFEEN
+556 DLVDGTTLTVFEEN
-570 GQYGLTDAVDGAHLT
+570 GQYGLADMVDGTHLT
-585 DAAYT
+585 EAVYT
-590 NAFQASDGLVVATQA
+590 NAFQATDGLVTATQA

-615 QGKQLLSGAYDE
+615 QGKQLLSGPYDE
-627 IRILSAKW
+627 VRVLSTKW

-647 NSVDV
+647 NAVDV

-658 TTMPAGTTTSD
+658 TTIPAGTTTSD

-675 ANGDYVNIVAASGAV
+675 ANGDYLNIVAASGAV
-690 SAYNTSFMPVEG
+690 SAYNASFMPVEG
-702 AAPTAIDDFSYAGV
+702 AAPTDINDFSYAGTDAALEGTGTADG
-716 SSPDATLDGAAAAA
+716 SS
-730 EPAALPALGGTELAV
+730 ALPAMGGTELAV
-745 DETTVASPA
+745 DEATVASPA
-754 EGTAGA
+754 EGTAEA
-760 GAQPA
+760 SAQPT
-765 EGVAAPAQETPAGQP
+765 EGIAAPGEAAPAGQP
-780 TEGVATPT
+780 TEGAT
-788 DATTAEQPA
+788 A
-797 GGAGAATPADAAT
+797 PADAAT
-810 SEQPV
+810 SEQPA
-815 DGTSEAA
+815 DSTSATT
-822 GEPAATA
+822 GEPAAATA
-829 LPQNAVELSDTNGL
+829 LPQNAIELAGTNGL
-843 LYTAAGA
+843 LYTATGA
-850 DNKTHLYDANGLD
+850 DNKTHLFDANGLD
-863 LFNLGFD
+863 LFSLGFD

-876 NGGAVVL
+876 NGGAVIL
-883 VDKTANVA
+883 VDKTSNVA

>member
-19 VMTASLV
+19 VITASLV
-26 AAPAYADSHV
+26 AAPAYADSRV

-41 ADLTPAQKQTVIDYF
+41 ADLTPSQKQTVIDYF
-56 GSNMNGADIIYV
+56 GSNMDGADIIYV
-68 TNADE
+68 TNEDE
-73 HAHLDGYIPYEQI
+73 HAHLDGYIPSEQI

-98 TTSGGIRVRAANLNY
+98 TASGGIHVRAANLNY

-179 ISNQVGPDA
+179 ISNQVGSDA

-275 AKSYAAAGY
+275 AKSYASAGY
-284 NYNDM
+284 NYDDM

-318 DSAAKDSG
+318 ESAAKDNS
-326 AGSAGDAVAKADDAG
+326 AGSAGDTGAAGTTAGAAGAEAGAASAPGAGTADASG
-341 ATTGTAGTQ
+341 ATTGTAG
-350 IGAAGATTGAA
+350 AT
-361 DTASTPNA
+361 
-369 GTATDATDVSSAT
+369 
-382 TGTTGAAGAAT
+382 GAAT
-393 DAAGTTAGA
+393 DAAGTAAGA
-402 ADGAAAGTTT
+402 TDGAAAGATT
-412 DTNAT
+412 DTSAT

-462 TTTTGAGEPA
+462 TTTTETSKPA
-472 TDPNDPFANV
+472 TDPNDPFASV
-482 TWDESGD
+482 KWDESGD
-489 TSQQPGG
+489 ASQQPGD
-496 QPADGQTG
+496 QPADGQSGT
-504 AETTGAE
+504 ETTGAE
-511 AGQPSSSEPPQ
+511 SGQPSSGEPAQ
-522 TPGDT
+522 TPDGT
-527 ADSATLPEP
+527 ADAALPEP
-536 PVPAQS
+536 PAPAQS

-548 AAATARAT
+548 ATATARAT
-556 DLVDGTALAVFEEN
+556 DLVDGTALTVFEEN
-570 GQYGLTDAVDGAHLT
+570 GQYGLADMVDGTHLT
-585 DAAYT
+585 DAVYA
-590 NAFQASDGLVVATQA
+590 NAFQATDDLVTATQA

-615 QGKQLLSGAYDE
+615 QGKQLLSGPYDE
-627 IRILSAKW
+627 VRVLSAKW
-635 ALGIQRGSMEFD
+635 ALGIQHGSMEFD
-647 NSVDV
+647 NTVDV

-658 TTMPAGTTTSD
+658 TTIPAGTTTSD
-669 LLSDAR
+669 LLSDAQ
-675 ANGDYVNIVAASGAV
+675 ANGDYLNIVAASGAV
-690 SAYNTSFMPVEG
+690 SAYNASFMPVEG
-702 AAPTAIDDFSYAGV
+702 AVPADINDFSYAGAT
-716 SSPDATLDGAAAAA
+716 STDATLDGAVATA
-730 EPAALPALGGTELAV
+730 EPSALPAMGGTELAV
-745 DETTVASPA
+745 DEATVASPA
-754 EGTAGA
+754 ESTAEA
-760 GAQPA
+760 SAQPT
-765 EGVAAPAQETPAGQP
+765 EGIAAPAEAAPAGQP
-780 TEGVATPT
+780 TEG
-788 DATTAEQPA
+788 
-797 GGAGAATPADAAT
+797 AAAPADAAT
-810 SEQPV
+810 SEQPA
-815 DGTSEAA
+815 DSASATT
-822 GEPAATA
+822 GEPAAATA
-829 LPQNAVELSDTNGL
+829 LPQNAIELAGTNGL
-843 LYTAAGA
+843 LYTATGA

-876 NGGAVVL
+876 NGGAVIL
-883 VDKTANVA
+883 VDKTFNVA
-891 WAFQVKAPATL
+891 WAFQVKTPATL

>member
-26 AAPAYADSHV
+26 AAPAYADSRV

-275 AKSYAAAGY
+275 AKNYAQAGY
-284 NYNDM
+284 NYDDM

-318 DSAAKDSG
+318 ESAAKDSG
-326 AGSAGDAVAKADDAG
+326 AGSAGDTGADAG
-341 ATTGTAGTQ
+341 
-350 IGAAGATTGAA
+350 
-361 DTASTPNA
+361 
-369 GTATDATDVSSAT
+369 
-382 TGTTGAAGAAT
+382 
-393 DAAGTTAGA
+393 AAGTTAGA
-402 ADGAAAGTTT
+402 AGTEAGAAGTPGAGTAGTSDATTGTEGTTGAATDTATTGAGSADSVAAGTTT
-412 DTNAT
+412 NTNVT
-417 PGAGTTDAASTPT
+417 PDAGTADAASTPS

-462 TTTTGAGEPA
+462 TTTTETSEPA
-472 TDPNDPFANV
+472 TNPNDPFAGV
-482 TWDESGD
+482 KWDESGD
-489 TSQQPGG
+489 TAQQPGS

-504 AETTGAE
+504 TEATGAE
-511 AGQPSSSEPPQ
+511 SGQPSSGEPSSGEPAQ
-522 TPGDT
+522 APDGT
-527 ADSATLPEP
+527 ADAALPEP
-536 PVPAQS
+536 PAPAQS

-548 AAATARAT
+548 ASATARAT
-556 DLVDGTALAVFEEN
+556 DLVDGTALTVFEEN
-570 GQYGLTDAVDGAHLT
+570 GQYGLADMVDGTRLT
-585 DAAYT
+585 EAVYT
-590 NAFQASDGLVVATQA
+590 NAFQATDGLVTATQA

-615 QGKQLLSGAYDE
+615 QGKQLLSGSYDE
-627 IRILSAKW
+627 VRVLSAKW

-647 NSVDV
+647 NTVDV
-652 YYLPGS
+652 YYLPGN

-669 LLSDAR
+669 LLSDAQ
-675 ANGDYVNIVAASGAV
+675 ANGDYLNIVAASGAV
-690 SAYNTSFMPVEG
+690 SAYNASFMPVEG
-702 AAPTAIDDFSYAGV
+702 AVPADINDFSYAGTT
-716 SSPDATLDGAAAAA
+716 STDATLDGAAATAD
-730 EPAALPALGGTELAV
+730 PSALPTLGGTELAV

-754 EGTAGA
+754 EGNVEAGAAETA

-765 EGVAAPAQETPAGQP
+765 EGVAAPAQETQAGQP
-780 TEGVATPT
+780 TESIAALA
-788 DATTAEQPA
+788 DAT
-797 GGAGAATPADAAT
+797 T
-810 SEQPV
+810 SEQPA
-815 DGTSEAA
+815 DGTSATT
-822 GEPAATA
+822 GEPAATG
-829 LPQNAVELSDTNGL
+829 LPQNAVELSGTNGL
-843 LYTAAGA
+843 LYIATGA
-850 DNKTHLYDANGLD
+850 DSKTHLYDANGLD

-870 QVISAH
+870 QVISEHDGA
-876 NGGAVVL
+876 AVVL

>member
-26 AAPAYADSHV
+26 AAPAYADSRV

-56 GSNMNGADIIYV
+56 GSNMDGADIIYV
-68 TNADE
+68 TNEDE

-98 TTSGGIRVRAANLNY
+98 TTSGGIHVRAANLNY

-179 ISNQVGPDA
+179 ISNQVGSDA

-232 NSTTIVDNST
+232 NSTT
-242 TVIDN
+242 VIDN

-275 AKSYAAAGY
+275 AKSYASAGY
-284 NYNDM
+284 NYDDM

-300 SASSG
+300 SAASG

-318 DSAAKDSG
+318 ESAAKDNG
-326 AGSAGDAVAKADDAG
+326 AGSAGDTGADAG
-341 ATTGTAGTQ
+341 AAGT
-350 IGAAGATTGAA
+350 TTGAA
-361 DTASTPNA
+361 
-369 GTATDATDVSSAT
+369 GTE
-382 TGTTGAAGAAT
+382 TGAAGAAGAAT

-402 ADGAAAGTTT
+402 TDGAAAGTTT
-412 DTNAT
+412 DTSAT

-441 DDAALGDDV
+441 DDTALGDDV
-450 HVTATDQSAAAD
+450 HVTATDQSAASD
-462 TTTTGAGEPA
+462 TTTTETSEPA
-472 TDPNDPFANV
+472 TDPNDPFASV
-482 TWDESGD
+482 KWDESGD

-496 QPADGQTG
+496 QPADGQADT
-504 AETTGAE
+504 ETTGAE
-511 AGQPSSSEPPQ
+511 SGQPSSGEPAQ
-522 TPGDT
+522 TPGNT
-527 ADSATLPEP
+527 ADAALPEP
-536 PVPAQS
+536 PAPAQS

-548 AAATARAT
+548 ASATARAT
-556 DLVDGTALAVFEEN
+556 DLVDGTALTVFEEN
-570 GQYGLTDAVDGAHLT
+570 GQYGLADMVDGTRLT
-585 DAAYT
+585 EAVYT
-590 NAFQASDGLVVATQA
+590 NAFQATDGLVTATQA

-615 QGKQLLSGAYDE
+615 QGKQLLSGSYDE
-627 IRILSAKW
+627 IRVLSAKW

-652 YYLPGS
+652 YYLPGN

-669 LLSDAR
+669 LLGDAQ
-675 ANGDYVNIVAASGAV
+675 ANGDYLNIVAASGAV
-690 SAYNTSFMPVEG
+690 SAYNASFIPVEG
-702 AAPTAIDDFSYAGV
+702 AAPTDINDFSYAGAT
-716 SSPDATLDGAAAAA
+716 STDATLDGVTAAAD
-730 EPAALPALGGTELAV
+730 PIALPAMGGTELAV
-745 DETTVASPA
+745 DETTVVAPTEGGIEAS
-754 EGTAGA
+754 
-760 GAQPA
+760 AQPA
-765 EGVAAPAQETPAGQP
+765 EGIAAPADATSAGQP
-780 TEGVATPT
+780 AEGMAAPA
-788 DATTAEQPA
+788 DAAAAEQPA
-797 GGAGAATPADAAT
+797 DSTSATT
-810 SEQPV
+810 
-815 DGTSEAA
+815 
-822 GEPAATA
+822 GEPAAATA
-829 LPQNAVELSDTNGL
+829 LPQGAIELAGTNGL
-843 LYTAAGA
+843 LYTATGA

-863 LFNLGFD
+863 LFSLGFD

-876 NGGAVVL
+876 NGAAVVL

-891 WAFQVKAPATL
+891 WAFQVKATATL

>member
-26 AAPAYADSHV
+26 AAPAYADSRV

-56 GSNMNGADIIYV
+56 GSNMDGADIIYV
-68 TNADE
+68 TNEDE

-98 TTSGGIRVRAANLNY
+98 TTSGGIHVRAANLNY

-179 ISNQVGPDA
+179 ISNQVGSDA

-275 AKSYAAAGY
+275 AKSYASAGY
-284 NYNDM
+284 NYDDM
-289 AETLNTVSQNA
+289 AETLNTVSQNV
-300 SASSG
+300 SAASG
-305 IADPMAKELADAA
+305 ITDPMAKELADAA
-318 DSAAKDSG
+318 ESAAKDNG
-326 AGSAGDAVAKADDAG
+326 AGSAGDTG
-341 ATTGTAGTQ
+341 AAGTTA
-350 IGAAGATTGAA
+350 GAAGAEAGAA
-361 DTASTPNA
+361 GTPNA
-369 GTATDATDVSSAT
+369 GTATDATGVSGAT
-382 TGTTGAAGAAT
+382 TGTAGATGAAT
-393 DAAGTTAGA
+393 DVAGTTGGA
-402 ADGAAAGTTT
+402 TSGAAAGTAT
-412 DTNAT
+412 DTSAT

-462 TTTTGAGEPA
+462 TATTESSEPA
-472 TDPNDPFANV
+472 TDPNDPFASV
-482 TWDESGD
+482 KWDESGD
-489 TSQQPGG
+489 AAQQPGG

-504 AETTGAE
+504 TEASQPASEGATG
-511 AGQPSSSEPPQ
+511 EPAQAPDG
-522 TPGDT
+522 TADT
-527 ADSATLPEP
+527 ALPEP
-536 PVPAQS
+536 PAPAQS

-548 AAATARAT
+548 TSATARAT
-556 DLVDGTALAVFEEN
+556 DLVDGTALTVFEEN
-570 GQYGLTDAVDGAHLT
+570 GQYGLADMVDGTRLT

-590 NAFQASDGLVVATQA
+590 NTFQATDGLVVATQA

-615 QGKQLLSGAYDE
+615 QGKQLLSGPYDE
-627 IRILSAKW
+627 VRALSTKW

-647 NSVDV
+647 NAVDV

-669 LLSDAR
+669 LLSDAQ
-675 ANGDYVNIVAASGAV
+675 ANGDYLNIVAASGAV
-690 SAYNTSFMPVEG
+690 SAYNASFMPVDG
-702 AAPTAIDDFSYAGV
+702 AVPADINDFSYAGAT
-716 SSPDATLDGAAAAA
+716 STDATLDGVAAAAD
-730 EPAALPALGGTELAV
+730 PSALPAMGGTELAV
-745 DETTVASPA
+745 DEATVASPA
-754 EGTAGA
+754 EGAA
-760 GAQPA
+760 EASAQPA
-765 EGVAAPAQETPAGQP
+765 EGIAAPAEATSAGQP
-780 TEGVATPT
+780 TEG
-788 DATTAEQPA
+788 
-797 GGAGAATPADAAT
+797 AAAPADAAT
-810 SEQPV
+810 SEQPA
-815 DGTSEAA
+815 DSTSATT
-822 GEPAATA
+822 GEPAAATA
-829 LPQNAVELSDTNGL
+829 LPQNAIELAGTNGL
-843 LYTAAGA
+843 LYTATGA

-876 NGGAVVL
+876 NGAAIIL
-883 VDKTANVA
+883 VDKTSNVA

>member
-26 AAPAYADSHV
+26 AAPAYADSRV

-56 GSNMNGADIIYV
+56 GSNMDGADIIYV
-68 TNADE
+68 TNEDE

-98 TTSGGIRVRAANLNY
+98 TTSGGIHVRAANLNY

-179 ISNQVGPDA
+179 ISNQVGSDA

-275 AKSYAAAGY
+275 AKSYASAGY
-284 NYNDM
+284 NYDDM

-300 SASSG
+300 SAASG

-318 DSAAKDSG
+318 ESAAKDNS
-326 AGSAGDAVAKADDAG
+326 AGSAGETGAEGTTTGAAG
-341 ATTGTAGTQ
+341 AEAGAASATTGTAG
-350 IGAAGATTGAA
+350 AT
-361 DTASTPNA
+361 
-369 GTATDATDVSSAT
+369 
-382 TGTTGAAGAAT
+382 GAAT
-393 DAAGTTAGA
+393 DAAGTTTGA
-402 ADGAAAGTTT
+402 TDGAAASTTT
-412 DTNAT
+412 DTSTT
-417 PGAGTTDAASTPT
+417 PGTGTTDAASAPT
-430 ETPAPSIFDGT
+430 ETPTPSIFDGT

-462 TTTTGAGEPA
+462 TTTTETSEPA
-472 TDPNDPFANV
+472 TDPNDPFASV
-482 TWDESGD
+482 KWDESGD
-489 TSQQPGG
+489 ASQQPGD

-504 AETTGAE
+504 TETTGAE
-511 AGQPSSSEPPQ
+511 SGQPSSGEPAQAPD
-522 TPGDT
+522 GT
-527 ADSATLPEP
+527 ADAALPEP
-536 PVPAQS
+536 PAPAQS
-542 SSVTLV
+542 NSIALV
-548 AAATARAT
+548 ATATARAT
-556 DLVDGTALAVFEEN
+556 DLVDGTALTVFEEN
-570 GQYGLTDAVDGAHLT
+570 GQYGLADMVDGTRLT
-585 DAAYT
+585 EAIYT
-590 NAFQASDGLVVATQA
+590 NAFQATDGLVTATQA

-615 QGKQLLSGAYDE
+615 QGKQLLSGPYDE
-627 IRILSAKW
+627 VRVLSAKW

-647 NSVDV
+647 NAVDV
-652 YYLPGS
+652 YYLPDS

-669 LLSDAR
+669 LLSDAQ
-675 ANGDYVNIVAASGAV
+675 ANGDYLNIVATSGAV
-690 SAYNTSFMPVEG
+690 SAYNASFMPVEG
-702 AAPTAIDDFSYAGV
+702 AVPADINDFSYAGAT
-716 SSPDATLDGAAAAA
+716 STDTTLDGAVATAD
-730 EPAALPALGGTELAV
+730 PSALPAMGGTELAV
-745 DETTVASPA
+745 DEATVASPA
-754 EGTAGA
+754 EGAA
-760 GAQPA
+760 EASAQPA
-765 EGVAAPAQETPAGQP
+765 EGIAAPAEATSAGQP
-780 TEGVATPT
+780 TEG
-788 DATTAEQPA
+788 
-797 GGAGAATPADAAT
+797 AAAPADAAT
-810 SEQPV
+810 SEQPA
-815 DGTSEAA
+815 DSTSATT
-822 GEPAATA
+822 GEPAAATA
-829 LPQNAVELSDTNGL
+829 LPQNAIELAGTNGL
-843 LYTAAGA
+843 LYTATGA
-850 DNKTHLYDANGLD
+850 DNKTRLFDANGLD

-876 NGGAVVL
+876 NGAAIIL
-883 VDKTANVA
+883 VDKTSNVA
-891 WAFQVKAPATL
+891 WAFQVKTPATL

>member
-26 AAPAYADSHV
+26 AAPAYADSRV

-56 GSNMNGADIIYV
+56 GSNMDGADIIYV
-68 TNADE
+68 TNEDE

-98 TTSGGIRVRAANLNY
+98 TTSGGIHVRAANLNY

-152 AYETATGQPLDQT
+152 AYETATGQPLDQA

-179 ISNQVGPDA
+179 ISNQVGSDA

-224 NTTINNVD
+224 NTTISNVD

-275 AKSYAAAGY
+275 AKSYASAGY
-284 NYNDM
+284 NYDDM

-300 SASSG
+300 SAASG
-305 IADPMAKELADAA
+305 ITDPMAKELADAA
-318 DSAAKDSG
+318 ESAAKDNG
-326 AGSAGDAVAKADDAG
+326 AGSAGDTG
-341 ATTGTAGTQ
+341 AEA
-350 IGAAGATTGAA
+350 GAAG
-361 DTASTPNA
+361 TPNA
-369 GTATDATDVSSAT
+369 GTAGVSGTTTETAGA
-382 TGTTGAAGAAT
+382 TGTAT
-393 DAAGTTAGA
+393 DAAGTGTGA

-412 DTNAT
+412 DTSAT
-417 PGAGTTDAASTPT
+417 PGTGTTDAASTPT

-462 TTTTGAGEPA
+462 TATTEPGEPA
-472 TDPNDPFANV
+472 TDPNDPFASV
-482 TWDESGD
+482 KWDESGD
-489 TSQQPGG
+489 ASKQPGS
-496 QPADGQTG
+496 QPADGQ
-504 AETTGAE
+504 AGAE
-511 AGQPSSSEPPQ
+511 AAGSESGQPSSGEPTQ
-522 TPGDT
+522 TPDGAADT
-527 ADSATLPEP
+527 ALPKPPAT
-536 PVPAQS
+536 AQS

-548 AAATARAT
+548 ATATARAT
-556 DLVDGTALAVFEEN
+556 DLVDGTALTVFEEN
-570 GQYGLTDAVDGAHLT
+570 GQYGLADMVDGTRLT
-585 DAAYT
+585 EAVYT
-590 NAFQASDGLVVATQA
+590 NAFQATDGLVVATQA

-615 QGKQLLSGAYDE
+615 QGKQLLSGSYDE
-627 IRILSAKW
+627 IRVLSAKW

-675 ANGDYVNIVAASGAV
+675 ANGDYLNIVAASGAV
-690 SAYNTSFMPVEG
+690 SAYNASFMPVEG
-702 AAPTAIDDFSYAGV
+702 AAPTDINDFAYAGAT
-716 SSPDATLDGAAAAA
+716 STDATLDGVAAAA
-730 EPAALPALGGTELAV
+730 EPSALPAMGGTELAMN
-745 DETTVASPA
+745 EATVASPA
-754 EGTAGA
+754 EGTAEA
-760 GAQPA
+760 SAQST
-765 EGVAAPAQETPAGQP
+765 EGIAAPAEAVPAGQP
-780 TEGVATPT
+780 TEG
-788 DATTAEQPA
+788 
-797 GGAGAATPADAAT
+797 AAAPADAAT
-810 SEQPV
+810 SEQPA
-815 DGTSEAA
+815 DSTSATT
-822 GEPAATA
+822 GELAAATA
-829 LPQNAVELSDTNGL
+829 LPQNAIELAGTNGL
-843 LYTAAGA
+843 LYTATGAGG
-850 DNKTHLYDANGLD
+850 KTHLFDASGLD
-863 LFNLGFD
+863 LFSLGFD

-883 VDKTANVA
+883 VDKTSNVA

>member
-26 AAPAYADSHV
+26 AAPAYADSRV

-56 GSNMNGADIIYV
+56 GSNMDGADIIYV
-68 TNADE
+68 TNEDE

-98 TTSGGIRVRAANLNY
+98 TTSGGIHVRAANLNY

-152 AYETATGQPLDQT
+152 AYETATGQPLDQA

-179 ISNQVGPDA
+179 ISNQVGSDA

-209 QIDAIVETTVNNVVN
+209 PIDAIVETTVNNVVN

-275 AKSYAAAGY
+275 AKSYASAGY
-284 NYNDM
+284 NYDDM

-300 SASSG
+300 SAASG
-305 IADPMAKELADAA
+305 ITDPMAKELADAA
-318 DSAAKDSG
+318 ESAAKDNG
-326 AGSAGDAVAKADDAG
+326 AGSAGD
-341 ATTGTAGTQ
+341 
-350 IGAAGATTGAA
+350 TGA
-361 DTASTPNA
+361 DAS
-369 GTATDATDVSSAT
+369 
-382 TGTTGAAGAAT
+382 
-393 DAAGTTAGA
+393 AAGTTAGA
-402 ADGAAAGTTT
+402 AGTEGTATGAAGAEAGAAGAPGAGTAGVSGTTTETAGATGTATDAAGTGAGSADGAAAGTTT
-412 DTNAT
+412 DTSAT

-441 DDAALGDDV
+441 DDTALGDDV

-462 TTTTGAGEPA
+462 TATTEPGEPA
-472 TDPNDPFANV
+472 TDPSDPFASV
-482 TWDESGD
+482 KWDESGD
-489 TSQQPGG
+489 ASQQPGS

-504 AETTGAE
+504 TETTGAE
-511 AGQPSSSEPPQ
+511 SGQPSFGEPTQ
-522 TPGDT
+522 TPDGT
-527 ADSATLPEP
+527 ADATLPEP
-536 PVPAQS
+536 PAPAQS
-542 SSVTLV
+542 SSVTFV
-548 AAATARAT
+548 ATATARAT
-556 DLVDGTALAVFEEN
+556 DLVDGTALTVFEEN
-570 GQYGLTDAVDGAHLT
+570 GQYGLADMVDGVHLT
-585 DAAYT
+585 EAVYA
-590 NAFQASDGLVVATQA
+590 NAFQATDGLVVATQA
-605 ADGKMVLLDA
+605 ADGKMILLDA
-615 QGKQLLSGAYDE
+615 QGKQLLSGPYDE
-627 IRILSAKW
+627 VRVLNEKW
-635 ALGIQRGSMEFD
+635 VLGIQRGSMEFD
-647 NSVDV
+647 NTVDV

-658 TTMPAGTTTSD
+658 TTIPAGTTTSD

-675 ANGDYVNIVAASGAV
+675 ANGDYLNIVAASGAV
-690 SAYNTSFMPVEG
+690 SAYNASFMPVEG
-702 AAPTAIDDFSYAGV
+702 AVPADINDFSYAGTT
-716 SSPDATLDGAAAAA
+716 STDATLDGVAAAA
-730 EPAALPALGGTELAV
+730 EPSVLPAMGGTELAV
-745 DETTVASPA
+745 DEATVASPA
-754 EGTAGA
+754 EGTAEA
-760 GAQPA
+760 SAQSA
-765 EGVAAPAQETPAGQP
+765 EGIAAPAEATSAGQP
-780 TEGVATPT
+780 TEGAAAPAETATP
-788 DATTAEQPA
+788 EQPA
-797 GGAGAATPADAAT
+797 DSTSATT
-810 SEQPV
+810 
-815 DGTSEAA
+815 
-822 GEPAATA
+822 GEPAVATA
-829 LPQNAVELSDTNGL
+829 LPQNAIELAGTNGL
-843 LYTAAGA
+843 LYTATGA

-870 QVISAH
+870 QVISTH
-876 NGGAVVL
+876 DGAAIIL

>member
-26 AAPAYADSHV
+26 AAPAYADSRV

-68 TNADE
+68 TNEDE

-98 TTSGGIRVRAANLNY
+98 TTSGGIHVRAANLNY

-179 ISNQVGPDA
+179 ISNQVGSDA

-275 AKSYAAAGY
+275 AKSYASAGY
-284 NYNDM
+284 NYDDM

-300 SASSG
+300 SAASG

-318 DSAAKDSG
+318 ESAAKDS
-326 AGSAGDAVAKADDAG
+326 SAGNAGDTGADAG
-341 ATTGTAGTQ
+341 AASAEA
-350 IGAAGATTGAA
+350 GAAGAEAGAA
-361 DTASTPNA
+361 SAPSAS
-369 GTATDATDVSSAT
+369 TATDATGVSGAT
-382 TGTTGAAGAAT
+382 METAGAAGAAT
-393 DAAGTTAGA
+393 DAAGTTAGS
-402 ADGAAAGTTT
+402 ADGTAAGTTT
-412 DTNAT
+412 DASAT

-430 ETPAPSIFDGT
+430 EAPAPSIFAGT

-462 TTTTGAGEPA
+462 TTTTETSEPA
-472 TDPNDPFANV
+472 TDPNDPFASV
-482 TWDESGD
+482 KWDESGD
-489 TSQQPGG
+489 ATQQPGG

-504 AETTGAE
+504 AEATGAE
-511 AGQPSSSEPPQ
+511 SGQPSSGEPAQ
-522 TPGDT
+522 TPGNT
-527 ADSATLPEP
+527 ADAALPEP
-536 PVPAQS
+536 PAPAQS

-548 AAATARAT
+548 ASATARAT
-556 DLVDGTALAVFEEN
+556 DLVDGTALTVFEEN
-570 GQYGLTDAVDGAHLT
+570 GKYGLADMVDGAHLT
-585 DAAYT
+585 DAVYT
-590 NAFQASDGLVVATQA
+590 NAFQATDGLFVATQA
-605 ADGKMVLLDA
+605 ADGKMTLLDA
-615 QGKQLLSGAYDE
+615 QGKQLLSGSYDE
-627 IRILSAKW
+627 VRVLSAKW

-647 NSVDV
+647 NAVDV
-652 YYLPGS
+652 YYLPGN

-675 ANGDYVNIVAASGAV
+675 ANGDYLNIVAASGAV
-690 SAYNTSFMPVEG
+690 SAYNASFIPVEG
-702 AAPTAIDDFSYAGV
+702 AAPTDINDFSYAGAT
-716 SSPDATLDGAAAAA
+716 STDAMIDNVAAAA
-730 EPAALPALGGTELAV
+730 EPSALPAMGGTELAV
-745 DETTVASPA
+745 DETTVAPPA
-754 EGTAGA
+754 EGTAEA
-760 GAQPA
+760 SA
-765 EGVAAPAQETPAGQP
+765 QP
-780 TEGVATPT
+780 TEGI
-788 DATTAEQPA
+788 
-797 GGAGAATPADAAT
+797 AAPADAAAAEQSADST
-810 SEQPV
+810 SATT
-815 DGTSEAA
+815 DGPA
-822 GEPAATA
+822 AATA
-829 LPQNAVELSDTNGL
+829 LPQNAIELAGTNGL
-843 LYTAAGA
+843 LYTATGA
-850 DNKTHLYDANGLD
+850 DNKTHLFDTSGLD

-891 WAFQVKAPATL
+891 WAFQIKTPAAL

>member
-26 AAPAYADSHV
+26 AAPAYADSRV

-41 ADLTPAQKQTVIDYF
+41 ADLTPAQKQIVIDYF
-56 GSNMNGADIIYV
+56 GSNMDGAGIIYV
-68 TNADE
+68 TNEDE

-98 TTSGGIRVRAANLNY
+98 TTSGGIHVRAANLNY

-179 ISNQVGPDA
+179 ISNQVGSDA

-260 PSGLTDEDIA
+260 PSGLTEEDIA

-284 NYNDM
+284 NYDDM

-300 SASSG
+300 SAASG

-318 DSAAKDSG
+318 ESAAKDNG
-326 AGSAGDAVAKADDAG
+326 AGSAGDTGADAG
-341 ATTGTAGTQ
+341 AAGTAG
-350 IGAAGATTGAA
+350 AEAGATG
-361 DTASTPNA
+361 TPNA
-369 GTATDATDVSSAT
+369 GTEDTTAVSGAT
-382 TGTTGAAGAAT
+382 AG
-393 DAAGTTAGA
+393 TAGA
-402 ADGAAAGTTT
+402 TGTATDTAGTGTGSADGVAAGTTT
-412 DTNAT
+412 DTSAT

-430 ETPAPSIFDGT
+430 EAPAPSIFDGT

-462 TTTTGAGEPA
+462 TTTTETSEPA
-472 TDPNDPFANV
+472 TDPNDPFASV
-482 TWDESGD
+482 KWDEGGD
-489 TSQQPGG
+489 ATQQPGG

-504 AETTGAE
+504 AEAS
-511 AGQPSSSEPPQ
+511 QPSSGEPAQAPD
-522 TPGDT
+522 GT
-527 ADSATLPEP
+527 ADAALPEP
-536 PVPAQS
+536 PAPVQS
-542 SSVTLV
+542 GNVTLV
-548 AAATARAT
+548 VAATARAT
-556 DLVDGTALAVFEEN
+556 DLVDGTALTVFEEN
-570 GQYGLTDAVDGAHLT
+570 GQYGLADMVDGTHLT
-585 DAAYT
+585 DAVYT
-590 NAFQASDGLVVATQA
+590 NAFQATDGLVVATQA
-605 ADGKMVLLDA
+605 ADGKMTLLDA
-615 QGKQLLSGAYDE
+615 QGKQLLSGSYDE
-627 IRILSAKW
+627 ISVLSAKW

-647 NSVDV
+647 NAVDV

-675 ANGDYVNIVAASGAV
+675 ANGDYLNIVAASGAV
-690 SAYNTSFMPVEG
+690 SAYNASFMPVEG
-702 AAPTAIDDFSYAGV
+702 AALTDINDFSYAGV
-716 SSPDATLDGAAAAA
+716 TSTDTMVDSVEAAT
-730 EPAALPALGGTELAV
+730 EPSALPAMGGTELAV
-745 DETTVASPA
+745 DETTVVAPTEGGIEAS
-754 EGTAGA
+754 
-760 GAQPA
+760 AQPA
-765 EGVAAPAQETPAGQP
+765 EGIAASAEAATPEQPAEGMAAPA
-780 TEGVATPT
+780 
-788 DATTAEQPA
+788 DAAAAEQPA
-797 GGAGAATPADAAT
+797 
-810 SEQPV
+810 
-815 DGTSEAA
+815 DGTSATT
-822 GEPAATA
+822 GEPAAAA
-829 LPQNAVELSDTNGL
+829 LPQNAVELAGTNGL
-843 LYTAAGA
+843 LYTVTGA

-863 LFNLGFD
+863 LFSLGFD

-876 NGGAVVL
+876 NGGTVVL

-891 WAFQVKAPATL
+891 WAFQIKTPATL

>member
-26 AAPAYADSHV
+26 AAPAYADSRV

-56 GSNMNGADIIYV
+56 GSNMDGADIIYV
-68 TNADE
+68 TNEDE

-98 TTSGGIRVRAANLNY
+98 TTSGGIHVRAANLNY

-179 ISNQVGPDA
+179 ISNQVGSDA

-275 AKSYAAAGY
+275 AKSYASAGY
-284 NYNDM
+284 NYDDM

-300 SASSG
+300 SAASG

-318 DSAAKDSG
+318 ESAAKDNS
-326 AGSAGDAVAKADDAG
+326 AGSAGETGAEGTTTGAAG
-341 ATTGTAGTQ
+341 AEAGAASATTGTAG
-350 IGAAGATTGAA
+350 AT
-361 DTASTPNA
+361 
-369 GTATDATDVSSAT
+369 
-382 TGTTGAAGAAT
+382 GAAT

-402 ADGAAAGTTT
+402 TDGTAAGTTT
-412 DTNAT
+412 DTSAT
-417 PGAGTTDAASTPT
+417 PGAGTTDAASAPT
-430 ETPAPSIFDGT
+430 ETSTPSIFDGT

-462 TTTTGAGEPA
+462 TTTTETSEPA
-472 TDPNDPFANV
+472 TDPNDPFAGV
-482 TWDESGD
+482 KWDESGD
-489 TSQQPGG
+489 ASQQPGD

-504 AETTGAE
+504 TETTGAE
-511 AGQPSSSEPPQ
+511 SGQPSSGEPAQAPD
-522 TPGDT
+522 GT
-527 ADSATLPEP
+527 ADAALPEP
-536 PVPAQS
+536 PAPAQS
-542 SSVTLV
+542 NSIALV
-548 AAATARAT
+548 ATATARAT
-556 DLVDGTALAVFEEN
+556 DLVDGTALTVFEEN
-570 GQYGLTDAVDGAHLT
+570 GQYGLADMVDGTRLT
-585 DAAYT
+585 KAVYT
-590 NAFQASDGLVVATQA
+590 NAFQATDGLVTATQA

-615 QGKQLLSGAYDE
+615 QGKQLLSGPYDE
-627 IRILSAKW
+627 VRVLSAKW

-647 NSVDV
+647 NAVDV
-652 YYLPGS
+652 YYLPDS

-669 LLSDAR
+669 LLSDAQ
-675 ANGDYVNIVAASGAV
+675 ANGDYLNIVATSGAV
-690 SAYNTSFMPVEG
+690 SAYNASFMPVEG
-702 AAPTAIDDFSYAGV
+702 AVPADINDFSYAGAT
-716 SSPDATLDGAAAAA
+716 STDTTLDGAVATAD
-730 EPAALPALGGTELAV
+730 PSALPAMGGTELAV
-745 DETTVASPA
+745 DEATVASPA
-754 EGTAGA
+754 EGAA
-760 GAQPA
+760 EASAQPA
-765 EGVAAPAQETPAGQP
+765 EGIAAPAEATSAGQP
-780 TEGVATPT
+780 TEG
-788 DATTAEQPA
+788 
-797 GGAGAATPADAAT
+797 AAAPADAAT
-810 SEQPV
+810 SEQPA
-815 DGTSEAA
+815 DSTSATT
-822 GEPAATA
+822 GEPAAATA
-829 LPQNAVELSDTNGL
+829 LPQNAIELAGTNGL
-843 LYTAAGA
+843 LYTATGA
-850 DNKTHLYDANGLD
+850 DNKTHLFDTSGLD

-876 NGGAVVL
+876 NGSAVVL

-891 WAFQVKAPATL
+891 WAFQVKAAATL

>member
-26 AAPAYADSHV
+26 AAPAYADSRV

-56 GSNMNGADIIYV
+56 GSNMNGADVIYV

-232 NSTTIVDNST
+232 NSTTVVDNST

-275 AKSYAAAGY
+275 AKSYAQAGY
-284 NYNDM
+284 NYDDM

-326 AGSAGDAVAKADDAG
+326 AGNTCDTGAAAGDAG
-341 ATTGTAGTQ
+341 TTA
-350 IGAAGATTGAA
+350 GAAG
-361 DTASTPNA
+361 TASTPNA

-382 TGTTGAAGAAT
+382 TRAAGATSAAADTAT
-393 DAAGTTAGA
+393 TGAGA

-412 DTNAT
+412 DASAT
-417 PGAGTTDAASTPT
+417 PGTETADAASTPT
-430 ETPAPSIFDGT
+430 ETPAPNIFDGT

-482 TWDESGD
+482 TWDESGN
-489 TSQQPGG
+489 TSQQPST

-504 AETTGAE
+504 TETTGTE
-511 AGQPSSSEPPQ
+511 AGQPSSSEPAQ
-522 TPGDT
+522 TPDDT
-527 ADSATLPEP
+527 ADSAALPEP
-536 PVPAQS
+536 PMPAQS

-548 AAATARAT
+548 AAATTRAT
-556 DLVDGTALAVFEEN
+556 DLVDGTALTVFEEN
-570 GQYGLTDAVDGAHLT
+570 GQYGLADVVDTARLTDAV
-585 DAAYT
+585 YT

-615 QGKQLLSGAYDE
+615 QGKQLLSGSYDE

-635 ALGIQRGSMEFD
+635 ALGIKRGSMEFD
-647 NSVDV
+647 NTVEV

-658 TTMPAGTTTSD
+658 TTTPAGTTTSD
-669 LLSDAR
+669 LLSDAQ
-675 ANGDYVNIVAASGAV
+675 ASGDYLNIVAASGAV
-690 SAYNTSFMPVEG
+690 SAYNASFMPVEG
-702 AAPTAIDDFSYAGV
+702 AVPADINDFSYAG
-716 SSPDATLDGAAAAA
+716 ATSTDTALEGTVAAAD
-730 EPAALPALGGTELAV
+730 PSALPAMDGTELAV
-745 DETTVASPA
+745 DETTVASPV
-754 EGTAGA
+754 EGGTEA
-760 GAQPA
+760 GAQPT

-780 TEGVATPT
+780 TEGI
-788 DATTAEQPA
+788 
-797 GGAGAATPADAAT
+797 AAPADATT
-810 SEQPV
+810 SEQPA
-815 DGTSEAA
+815 DGTSATTS
-822 GEPAATA
+822 EPAATG
-829 LPQNAVELSDTNGL
+829 LPQNAIELAGANGQ
-843 LYTAAGA
+843 LYTATSA

-863 LFNLGFD
+863 LFSLGFD

-876 NGGAVVL
+876 SGTAIIL
-883 VDKTANVA
+883 VDRTTNVA
-891 WAFQVKAPATL
+891 WTFQVKTPATL

>member
-19 VMTASLV
+19 IMTASLV
-26 AAPAYADSHV
+26 AAPAYADSRV

-56 GSNMNGADIIYV
+56 GSNMDGADIIYV
-68 TNADE
+68 TNEDE
-73 HAHLDGYIPYEQI
+73 HAHLNGYIPYEQI

-98 TTSGGIRVRAANLNY
+98 TTSGGIHVRAANLNY

-179 ISNQVGPDA
+179 ISNQVGSDA

-260 PSGLTDEDIA
+260 PSGLTNEDIA

-275 AKSYAAAGY
+275 AKSYASAGY
-284 NYNDM
+284 NYDDM

-300 SASSG
+300 SAASG
-305 IADPMAKELADAA
+305 ITDPMAKELADAA
-318 DSAAKDSG
+318 KSAAKDNG
-326 AGSAGDAVAKADDAG
+326 AGSAGDTG
-341 ATTGTAGTQ
+341 AAGTTT
-350 IGAAGATTGAA
+350 GAAGAEAGAA
-361 DTASTPNA
+361 GAEAGAASATM
-369 GTATDATDVSSAT
+369 GTAGAT
-382 TGTTGAAGAAT
+382 GAAT
-393 DAAGTTAGA
+393 DAAGTAAGA
-402 ADGAAAGTTT
+402 TDGTAAGTTT
-412 DTNAT
+412 DTSAT
-417 PGAGTTDAASTPT
+417 PGTGTTDAASTPT

-462 TTTTGAGEPA
+462 TATTEPGEPA
-472 TDPNDPFANV
+472 TDPNDPFASV
-482 TWDESGD
+482 KWDESD
-489 TSQQPGG
+489 DASQQPGS

-504 AETTGAE
+504 TETTGAE
-511 AGQPSSSEPPQ
+511 SGQPSSDEPTQ
-522 TPGDT
+522 TPDST
-527 ADSATLPEP
+527 ADAALPEP
-536 PVPAQS
+536 PAPAQS
-542 SSVTLV
+542 SSVTLM
-548 AAATARAT
+548 ATATTRAT
-556 DLVDGTALAVFEEN
+556 DLVDGTALTVFEES
-570 GQYGLTDAVDGAHLT
+570 GQYGLADMVDGAHLT
-585 DAAYT
+585 EAVYA
-590 NAFQASDGLVVATQA
+590 NAFQATDGLVAATQA

-615 QGKQLLSGAYDE
+615 QGKQLLSGSYDE
-627 IRILSAKW
+627 VRVLNEKW

-675 ANGDYVNIVAASGAV
+675 ANGDYLNIVAASGAV
-690 SAYNTSFMPVEG
+690 SAYNASFMPVEG
-702 AAPTAIDDFSYAGV
+702 AVPADINDFSYAGTDAALEGTGTADG
-716 SSPDATLDGAAAAA
+716 SS
-730 EPAALPALGGTELAV
+730 ALPAMGGTELPV
-745 DETTVASPA
+745 DEATVASPA
-754 EGTAGA
+754 ESTAEA
-760 GAQPA
+760 GAQ
-765 EGVAAPAQETPAGQP
+765 EAAPAGQP
-780 TEGVATPT
+780 TEG
-788 DATTAEQPA
+788 
-797 GGAGAATPADAAT
+797 AAAPADAAT
-810 SEQPV
+810 SEQPANS
-815 DGTSEAA
+815 TSATT
-822 GEPAATA
+822 GEPAAATA
-829 LPQNAVELSDTNGL
+829 LPQNAIELAGTNGL
-843 LYTAAGA
+843 LYTATGA
-850 DNKTHLYDANGLD
+850 DDKTHLYDANGLD
-863 LFNLGFD
+863 LFSLGFD

-883 VDKTANVA
+883 VDKTSNVA

>member
-1 MYIPSIRPG
+1 MYIPSIRLG

-26 AAPAYADSHV
+26 ATPAYADSRV

-41 ADLTPAQKQTVIDYF
+41 ADLTPTQKQTVIDYF

-179 ISNQVGPDA
+179 ISNQVGSDA

-275 AKSYAAAGY
+275 AKSYASAGY
-284 NYNDM
+284 NYDDM

-300 SASSG
+300 SAASG

-318 DSAAKDSG
+318 ESAAKDNG
-326 AGSAGDAVAKADDAG
+326 AGSAGDTSADAG
-341 ATTGTAGTQ
+341 AAGTTAGAEA
-350 IGAAGATTGAA
+350 GAAGAPNADAA
-361 DTASTPNA
+361 DAS
-369 GTATDATDVSSAT
+369 GAT
-382 TGTTGAAGAAT
+382 TETAGATGAAT

-402 ADGAAAGTTT
+402 TDGAAAGTTT
-412 DTNAT
+412 DTSAT
-417 PGAGTTDAASTPT
+417 PGTGTTDAASTPT
-430 ETPAPSIFDGT
+430 ETPTPSIFDGT

-462 TTTTGAGEPA
+462 TTMTEPSESA
-472 TDPNDPFANV
+472 ADPNDPFANAK
-482 TWDESGD
+482 WDESGD
-489 TSQQPGG
+489 ASQQPGG
-496 QPADGQTG
+496 QPVDGQTG
-504 AETTGAE
+504 TE
-511 AGQPSSSEPPQ
+511 ANGTESGQPSSDEPAQ
-522 TPGDT
+522 TPDGT
-527 ADSATLPEP
+527 ADAALPEP
-536 PVPAQS
+536 PAPAQS
-542 SSVTLV
+542 SNVTLV
-548 AAATARAT
+548 ASATARAT
-556 DLVDGTALAVFEEN
+556 DLVDGTALTVFEEN
-570 GQYGLTDAVDGAHLT
+570 GQYGLADMVDGTRLT

-590 NAFQASDGLVVATQA
+590 NTLQATDGLVMATQA

-615 QGKQLLSGAYDE
+615 QGKQLLSGPYDE
-627 IRILSAKW
+627 VRVLSAKW
-635 ALGIQRGSMEFD
+635 ALGIQRGSMEFE
-647 NSVDV
+647 NTVDV
-652 YYLPGS
+652 YYLPGN
-658 TTMPAGTTTSD
+658 TTLPAGTTTSD
-669 LLSDAR
+669 LLSDAQ
-675 ANGDYVNIVAASGAV
+675 ANGDYLNIVAASGAV
-690 SAYNTSFMPVEG
+690 SAYNASFMPVEG
-702 AAPTAIDDFSYAGV
+702 AVPADINDFSYAGTT
-716 SSPDATLDGAAAAA
+716 STDTTLDGAAAAA
-730 EPAALPALGGTELAV
+730 DPSALPTLGGTELTV

-754 EGTAGA
+754 EGGVEAS
-760 GAQPA
+760 AQPA
-765 EGVAAPAQETPAGQP
+765 EGIAAPADATSAGQP
-780 TEGVATPT
+780 AEDMTAPAETATP
-788 DATTAEQPA
+788 EQPA
-797 GGAGAATPADAAT
+797 DSTSAAT
-810 SEQPV
+810 
-815 DGTSEAA
+815 
-822 GEPAATA
+822 GEPAAATA
-829 LPQNAVELSDTNGL
+829 LPQNAIELAGTNGL
-843 LYTAAGA
+843 LYIATGA
-850 DNKTHLYDANGLD
+850 DNKTHLFDASGLD

-891 WAFQVKAPATL
+891 WAFEVKAPATL

>member
-26 AAPAYADSHV
+26 AAPAYADSRV

-56 GSNMNGADIIYV
+56 GSNMDGADIIYV
-68 TNADE
+68 TNEDE

-98 TTSGGIRVRAANLNY
+98 TTSGGIHVRAANLNY

-179 ISNQVGPDA
+179 ISNQVGSDA

-275 AKSYAAAGY
+275 AKSYASAGY
-284 NYNDM
+284 NYDDM

-300 SASSG
+300 SAASG

-318 DSAAKDSG
+318 ESAAKDSS
-326 AGSAGDAVAKADDAG
+326 AGSAGDTGADAG
-341 ATTGTAGTQ
+341 AAGTAGAEA
-350 IGAAGATTGAA
+350 GAASAPS
-361 DTASTPNA
+361 AS
-369 GTATDATDVSSAT
+369 TATDATGVSGAT
-382 TGTTGAAGAAT
+382 TETAGAAGAAT
-393 DAAGTTAGA
+393 DAAGTTAGP
-402 ADGAAAGTTT
+402 ADGTAAGTTT
-412 DTNAT
+412 DASAT

-430 ETPAPSIFDGT
+430 EAPAPSIFDGT

-462 TTTTGAGEPA
+462 TATTETSEPA
-472 TDPNDPFANV
+472 TDPNDPFASV
-482 TWDESGD
+482 KWDESGD
-489 TSQQPGG
+489 AAQQPGG
-496 QPADGQTG
+496 KPADGQTG
-504 AETTGAE
+504 AEATGTE
-511 AGQPSSSEPPQ
+511 SGQPSSSEPTQ
-522 TPGDT
+522 TPDGT
-527 ADSATLPEP
+527 ADAALPEP
-536 PVPAQS
+536 PTPAQS
-542 SSVTLV
+542 SRVTLV
-548 AAATARAT
+548 ASATARAT
-556 DLVDGTALAVFEEN
+556 DLVDGTALTVFEEN
-570 GQYGLTDAVDGAHLT
+570 GQYGLADMVDGTHLT
-585 DAAYT
+585 EAVYT
-590 NAFQASDGLVVATQA
+590 NAFQATDGLVVATQA
-605 ADGKMVLLDA
+605 ADGKMTLLDA
-615 QGKQLLSGAYDE
+615 RGKQLLSGSYDE
-627 IRILSAKW
+627 VRVLSAKW

-647 NSVDV
+647 NAVDV

-675 ANGDYVNIVAASGAV
+675 ANGDYLNSVAASGAV
-690 SAYNTSFMPVEG
+690 NAYTASFMPVEG
-702 AAPTAIDDFSYAGV
+702 AVPADINDFSYAGAT
-716 SSPDATLDGAAAAA
+716 STDATLDGVATAA
-730 EPAALPALGGTELAV
+730 EPSALPAMGGTELAV
-745 DETTVASPA
+745 DEATVASPA
-754 EGTAGA
+754 DGTAEA
-760 GAQPA
+760 SA
-765 EGVAAPAQETPAGQP
+765 QP
-780 TEGVATPT
+780 TEGM
-788 DATTAEQPA
+788 
-797 GGAGAATPADAAT
+797 ATPADAAAA
-810 SEQPV
+810 EQPA
-815 DGTSEAA
+815 DSTSATTD
-822 GEPAATA
+822 EPAAVTA
-829 LPQNAVELSDTNGL
+829 LPQNAIELAGTNGL
-843 LYTAAGA
+843 LYTATGA
-850 DNKTHLYDANGLD
+850 DNKTHLYDANGFD

-870 QVISAH
+870 QVISSH
-876 NGGAVVL
+876 NGSAVVL

-891 WAFQVKAPATL
+891 WAFQVKAAATL

>member
-26 AAPAYADSHV
+26 AAPAYADSRV

-68 TNADE
+68 TNEDE

-98 TTSGGIRVRAANLNY
+98 TTSGGIHVRAANLNY

-172 ELVVTQT
+172 ELVVTQA
-179 ISNQVGPDA
+179 ISNQVGSDA

-275 AKSYAAAGY
+275 AKSYASAGY

-300 SASSG
+300 SAASG

-318 DSAAKDSG
+318 ESAAKDSS
-326 AGSAGDAVAKADDAG
+326 AGSAGDTGADAG
-341 ATTGTAGTQ
+341 AASAEA
-350 IGAAGATTGAA
+350 GAAGAEA
-361 DTASTPNA
+361 
-369 GTATDATDVSSAT
+369 
-382 TGTTGAAGAAT
+382 GAAGTTTEAAGATGATT

-402 ADGAAAGTTT
+402 TDGAAAGTTT
-412 DTNAT
+412 DTSAT
-417 PGAGTTDAASTPT
+417 PGADTTDAASTPT

-462 TTTTGAGEPA
+462 TTTTETSEPA
-472 TDPNDPFANV
+472 TDPNDPFASV
-482 TWDESGD
+482 KWDESGD
-489 TSQQPGG
+489 ATQQPGG

-504 AETTGAE
+504 AEAS
-511 AGQPSSSEPPQ
+511 QPSSGEPAQVPD
-522 TPGDT
+522 GT
-527 ADSATLPEP
+527 ADAALPEP
-536 PVPAQS
+536 PAPAQS

-548 AAATARAT
+548 ATATARAT
-556 DLVDGTALAVFEEN
+556 DLVDGTALTVFEEN
-570 GQYGLTDAVDGAHLT
+570 GQYGLADMVDGTRLT
-585 DAAYT
+585 EAVYT
-590 NAFQASDGLVVATQA
+590 NAFQATDGLVVATQA

-615 QGKQLLSGAYDE
+615 QGKQLLSGSYDE
-627 IRILSAKW
+627 IRVLSAKW

-652 YYLPGS
+652 YYLPGN

-675 ANGDYVNIVAASGAV
+675 ANGDYLNIVAASGAV
-690 SAYNTSFMPVEG
+690 SAYNASFMPVEG
-702 AAPTAIDDFSYAGV
+702 AALTDINDFSYAGAT
-716 SSPDATLDGAAAAA
+716 STDTTLDGAAAAA
-730 EPAALPALGGTELAV
+730 DPSALPAMGGTELAV
-745 DETTVASPA
+745 DETTVVAPTEGGIEAS
-754 EGTAGA
+754 
-760 GAQPA
+760 AQPA
-765 EGVAAPAQETPAGQP
+765 EGIAASAEAATPEQPAEGMAAPA
-780 TEGVATPT
+780 
-788 DATTAEQPA
+788 DAAAAEQPA
-797 GGAGAATPADAAT
+797 
-810 SEQPV
+810 
-815 DGTSEAA
+815 DGTSATT
-822 GEPAATA
+822 GEPAAAAT
-829 LPQNAVELSDTNGL
+829 LPQNAIEL
-843 LYTAAGA
+843 AG
-850 DNKTHLYDANGLD
+850 ANGLD
-863 LFNLGFD
+863 LFSLGFD

-891 WAFQVKAPATL
+891 WAFQVKAAATL

>member
-26 AAPAYADSHV
+26 AAPAYADSRV

-56 GSNMNGADIIYV
+56 GSNMDGADIIYV
-68 TNADE
+68 TNEDE

-98 TTSGGIRVRAANLNY
+98 TTSGGIHVRAANLNY

-179 ISNQVGPDA
+179 ISNQVGSDA

-275 AKSYAAAGY
+275 AKSYASAGY
-284 NYNDM
+284 NYDDM

-300 SASSG
+300 SAASG

-318 DSAAKDSG
+318 ESAAKDNG
-326 AGSAGDAVAKADDAG
+326 AGNAGD
-341 ATTGTAGTQ
+341 TG
-350 IGAAGATTGAA
+350 
-361 DTASTPNA
+361 
-369 GTATDATDVSSAT
+369 
-382 TGTTGAAGAAT
+382 
-393 DAAGTTAGA
+393 AAGTTAGA
-402 ADGAAAGTTT
+402 AGAEAGAAGTPNAGTADASGVTTETAGATGTATDAAGTGTGATDGATAGTTT
-412 DTNAT
+412 DTSTT
-417 PGAGTTDAASTPT
+417 PGAGTTDAASTPN

-462 TTTTGAGEPA
+462 TTTTETGEPA
-472 TDPNDPFANV
+472 TDPDDPFAGVN
-482 TWDESGD
+482 WDENGD
-489 TSQQPGG
+489 TAQQPGG
-496 QPADGQTG
+496 QPADGQAGTEATG
-504 AETTGAE
+504 TES
-511 AGQPSSSEPPQ
+511 GQPSSGEPAQAPD
-522 TPGDT
+522 GT
-527 ADSATLPEP
+527 ADAALPEP
-536 PVPAQS
+536 PAPAQS

-548 AAATARAT
+548 ASATARAT
-556 DLVDGTALAVFEEN
+556 DLVDGTALTVFEEN
-570 GQYGLTDAVDGAHLT
+570 GQYGLADMVDGTHLT
-585 DAAYT
+585 EAVYT
-590 NAFQASDGLVVATQA
+590 NAFQATDGLVVATQA

-615 QGKQLLSGAYDE
+615 QGKQLLSGPYDE
-627 IRILSAKW
+627 VRVLSAKW

-647 NSVDV
+647 NTVDV

-658 TTMPAGTTTSD
+658 TTIPAGTTTSD
-669 LLSDAR
+669 LLSDAH
-675 ANGDYVNIVAASGAV
+675 ANGDYLNIVAASGAV
-690 SAYNTSFMPVEG
+690 SAYNASFMPVEG
-702 AAPTAIDDFSYAGV
+702 AVPADINDFSYAGAT
-716 SSPDATLDGAAAAA
+716 STDATLDGVAAAA
-730 EPAALPALGGTELAV
+730 EPSALPAMGGTELAV
-745 DETTVASPA
+745 DEATAASPA
-754 EGTAGA
+754 ESTVEASAQPTEGIAAPAEATSAG
-760 GAQPA
+760 QPA
-765 EGVAAPAQETPAGQP
+765 EGIAA
-780 TEGVATPT
+780 
-788 DATTAEQPA
+788 
-797 GGAGAATPADAAT
+797 PADAAT
-810 SEQPV
+810 SEQPANS
-815 DGTSEAA
+815 TSATT
-822 GEPAATA
+822 GEPAAATA
-829 LPQNAVELSDTNGL
+829 LPQNAIELAGTTGL
-843 LYTAAGA
+843 LYTATGA

-863 LFNLGFD
+863 LFSVGFD

-876 NGGAVVL
+876 NGASIIL

-891 WAFQVKAPATL
+891 WAFQVKTPATL